1 MHAHA
6 SDLAND
12 SFIRQVLDRQHFEP
26 DGKYH
31 LFGSRGELAERSGH
45 IGLGNIQSHQLGN
58 LMIQQAAIKGNIGY
72 IVRFSDHG
80 HEVHS
85 PFDNHAS
92 HSDSDEA
99 GSPVDGFSLYR
110 IHWDGYEHH
119 PADGY
124 DGPQGGGYPA
134 PKGARDIY
142 SYDIKGVAQNI
153 RLNLT
158 DNRSTGQRLVD
169 RFHNTG
175 SMLTQGV
182 GDGFKRAT
190 RYSPEL
196 DRSGNAA
203 EAFNGTADIVKNI
216 IGAAGEIVG
225 AGDAVQGISE
235 GSNIAVMHGLGLL
248 STENKMAR
256 INDLADMAQLKDY
269 AAAAIRDWAVQNPNA
284 AQGIEAVSN
293 IFTAVIPVKG
303 IGAVRGKYGLGGIT
317 AHPVKRSQMG
327 AIALPKGKSAVS
339 DNFADAAYAK
349 YPSPYHSRNIR
360 SNLEQRYGKENITSS
375 TVPPSNGK
383 NVKLADQRHPKTGVP
398 FDGKGFPNFEK
409 DVKYDTRINTAVPQV
424 NPIDE
429 PVFNPKGSVGSAH
442 SWSITARIQ
451 YAKLPRQGR
460 IRYIPPKNYS
470 PSAPLPK
477 GPNNGYSA
485 GNLSKKVLTLVY
497 INGKLKFGPSS
508 LPSSA
513 LKAPVPIVGKAEA
526 PPGKAVPVGEA
537 RIPSN
542 PKAVK
547 GTTVTLSQEQ
557 RLANGELIPK
567 GSVVTWSDNAVKV
580 VRPDGKK
587 RRFNSRDW
595 EQKAL
600 PKPQLPKDYRDDIN
614 IGGNNPRFNQQ
625 RHEKIESHNPNRI
638 EEIRQR
644 NAVSSAERQAD
655 ALKRMQTSGRTR
667 LPGQPQKG
675 KPGAAREMS
684 SSDNPNQTAEAF
696 ARRYLG
702 RKPTLMERVEGEKLY
717 GGKCVGCWKAQMPDG
732 TFVVYR
738 PAGNASMTKGTT
750 ASVDINNPTLNNLNI
765 NLKGKPTE
773 LKFKFPAR

>member
-1 MHAHA
+1 MGISRKISLILSILAVCLPMHAHA

-12 SFIRQVLDRQHFEP
+12 PFIRQVLDRQHFEP

-158 DNRSTGQRLVD
+158 DNRSTGQRLAD
-169 RFHNTG
+169 RFHNAG
-175 SMLTQGV
+175 AMLTQGV

-293 IFTAVIPVKG
+293 IFMAAIPVKG

-409 DVKYDTRINTAVPQV
+409 YVKYDTKLDIQELSGGGIPKAK
-424 NPIDE
+424 
-429 PVFNPKGSVGSAH
+429 PVFDAKPRWEVDRKLNKLTTREQVEKNVQETRRRSQSSQFKAHAQREWENKTGLDFNHFIGGDINKKGTVTGGH
-442 SWSITARIQ
+442 SLTRGDVRVIQ
-451 YAKLPRQGR
+451 QT
-460 IRYIPPKNYS
+460 
-470 PSAPLPK
+470 SAPDKHGVYQATVEIKKPDGSWEVKTKKGGKVMTKHTMFPK
-477 GPNNGYSA
+477 DWD
-485 GNLSKKVLTLVY
+485 
-497 INGKLKFGPSS
+497 
-508 LPSSA
+508 
-513 LKAPVPIVGKAEA
+513 
-526 PPGKAVPVGEA
+526 EA
-537 RIPSN
+537 RIRAEVTSAWESRIMLKDN
-542 PKAVK
+542 KWQ
-547 GTTVTLSQEQ
+547 GTSKS
-557 RLANGELIPK
+557 GI
-567 GSVVTWSDNAVKV
+567 
-580 VRPDGKK
+580 
-587 RRFNSRDW
+587 
-595 EQKAL
+595 
-600 PKPQLPKDYRDDIN
+600 
-614 IGGNNPRFNQQ
+614 
-625 RHEKIESHNPNRI
+625 KIEGFTEPNR
-638 EEIRQR
+638 
-644 NAVSSAERQAD
+644 
-655 ALKRMQTSGRTR
+655 
-667 LPGQPQKG
+667 
-675 KPGAAREMS
+675 
-684 SSDNPNQTAEAF
+684 TAYPIYE
-696 ARRYLG
+696 
-702 RKPTLMERVEGEKLY
+702 
-717 GGKCVGCWKAQMPDG
+717 
-732 TFVVYR
+732 
-738 PAGNASMTKGTT
+738 
-750 ASVDINNPTLNNLNI
+750 
-765 NLKGKPTE
+765 
-773 LKFKFPAR
+773 

>member
-1 MHAHA
+1 MGISRKISLILSILAVCLPMHAHA

-12 SFIRQVLDRQHFEP
+12 PFIRQVLDRQHFEP

-92 HSDSDEA
+92 HSDSDET

-158 DNRSTGQRLVD
+158 DNRSTGQRLAD
-169 RFHNTG
+169 RFHNAG
-175 SMLTQGV
+175 AMLTQGV

-293 IFTAVIPVKG
+293 IFMAAIPIKG

-409 DVKYDTRINTAVPQV
+409 HVKYDTKLDIQELSGGGIPKAK
-424 NPIDE
+424 
-429 PVFNPKGSVGSAH
+429 PVFDAKPRWEVDRKLNKLTTREQVEKNVQETRRRSQSSQFKAHAQREWENKTGLDFNHFIGGDINKKGTVTGGH
-442 SWSITARIQ
+442 SLTRGDVRVIQ
-451 YAKLPRQGR
+451 QT
-460 IRYIPPKNYS
+460 
-470 PSAPLPK
+470 SAPDKHGVYQATVEIKKPDGSWEVKTKKGGKVMTKHTMFPK
-477 GPNNGYSA
+477 DWD
-485 GNLSKKVLTLVY
+485 
-497 INGKLKFGPSS
+497 
-508 LPSSA
+508 
-513 LKAPVPIVGKAEA
+513 
-526 PPGKAVPVGEA
+526 EA
-537 RIPSN
+537 RIRAEVTSAWESRIMLKDN
-542 PKAVK
+542 KWQ
-547 GTTVTLSQEQ
+547 GTSKS
-557 RLANGELIPK
+557 GI
-567 GSVVTWSDNAVKV
+567 
-580 VRPDGKK
+580 
-587 RRFNSRDW
+587 
-595 EQKAL
+595 
-600 PKPQLPKDYRDDIN
+600 
-614 IGGNNPRFNQQ
+614 
-625 RHEKIESHNPNRI
+625 KIEGFTEPNR
-638 EEIRQR
+638 
-644 NAVSSAERQAD
+644 
-655 ALKRMQTSGRTR
+655 
-667 LPGQPQKG
+667 
-675 KPGAAREMS
+675 
-684 SSDNPNQTAEAF
+684 TAYPIYE
-696 ARRYLG
+696 
-702 RKPTLMERVEGEKLY
+702 
-717 GGKCVGCWKAQMPDG
+717 
-732 TFVVYR
+732 
-738 PAGNASMTKGTT
+738 
-750 ASVDINNPTLNNLNI
+750 
-765 NLKGKPTE
+765 
-773 LKFKFPAR
+773 

>member
-12 SFIRQVLDRQHFEP
+12 PFIRQVLDRQHFEP

-158 DNRSTGQRLVD
+158 DNRSTGQRLAD
-169 RFHNTG
+169 RFHNAG
-175 SMLTQGV
+175 AMLTQGV

-293 IFTAVIPVKG
+293 IFMAAIPIKG

-409 DVKYDTRINTAVPQV
+409 HVKYDTKLDIQELSGGGIPKAK
-424 NPIDE
+424 
-429 PVFNPKGSVGSAH
+429 PVFDAKPRWEVDRKLNKLTTREQVEKNVQETRRRSQSSQFKAHAQREWENKTGLDFNHFIGGDINKKGTVTGGH
-442 SWSITARIQ
+442 SLIRGDVRVIQ
-451 YAKLPRQGR
+451 QT
-460 IRYIPPKNYS
+460 
-470 PSAPLPK
+470 SAPDKHGVYQATVEIKKPDGSWEVKTKKGGKVMTKHTMFPK
-477 GPNNGYSA
+477 DWD
-485 GNLSKKVLTLVY
+485 
-497 INGKLKFGPSS
+497 
-508 LPSSA
+508 
-513 LKAPVPIVGKAEA
+513 
-526 PPGKAVPVGEA
+526 EA
-537 RIPSN
+537 RIRAEVTSAWESRIMLKDN
-542 PKAVK
+542 KWQ
-547 GTTVTLSQEQ
+547 GTSKS
-557 RLANGELIPK
+557 GI
-567 GSVVTWSDNAVKV
+567 
-580 VRPDGKK
+580 
-587 RRFNSRDW
+587 
-595 EQKAL
+595 
-600 PKPQLPKDYRDDIN
+600 
-614 IGGNNPRFNQQ
+614 
-625 RHEKIESHNPNRI
+625 KIEGFTEPNR
-638 EEIRQR
+638 
-644 NAVSSAERQAD
+644 
-655 ALKRMQTSGRTR
+655 
-667 LPGQPQKG
+667 
-675 KPGAAREMS
+675 
-684 SSDNPNQTAEAF
+684 TAYPIYE
-696 ARRYLG
+696 
-702 RKPTLMERVEGEKLY
+702 
-717 GGKCVGCWKAQMPDG
+717 
-732 TFVVYR
+732 
-738 PAGNASMTKGTT
+738 
-750 ASVDINNPTLNNLNI
+750 
-765 NLKGKPTE
+765 
-773 LKFKFPAR
+773 

>member
-1 MHAHA
+1 MGISRKISLILSILAVCLPIHAHA

-45 IGLGNIQSHQLGN
+45 IGLGKIQSHQLGN

-158 DNRSTGQRLVD
+158 DNRSTGQRLAD
-169 RFHNTG
+169 RFHNAG
-175 SMLTQGV
+175 GMLTQGV

-293 IFTAVIPVKG
+293 IFTAVIPIKG

-339 DNFADAAYAK
+339 NNFADAAYAK

-409 DVKYDTRINTAVPQV
+409 HVKYDTKLDIQELSGGGIPKAK
-424 NPIDE
+424 
-429 PVFNPKGSVGSAH
+429 PVFDAKPRWEVDRKLNKLTTREQVEKNVQETRRRSQSSQFKAHAQREWENKTGLDFNHFIGGDINKKGTVTGGH
-442 SWSITARIQ
+442 SLTRGDVRVIQ
-451 YAKLPRQGR
+451 QT
-460 IRYIPPKNYS
+460 
-470 PSAPLPK
+470 SAPDKHGVYQATVEIKKPDGSWEVKTKKGGKVMTKHTMFPK
-477 GPNNGYSA
+477 DWD
-485 GNLSKKVLTLVY
+485 
-497 INGKLKFGPSS
+497 
-508 LPSSA
+508 
-513 LKAPVPIVGKAEA
+513 
-526 PPGKAVPVGEA
+526 EA
-537 RIPSN
+537 RIRAEVTSAWESRIMLKDN
-542 PKAVK
+542 KWQ
-547 GTTVTLSQEQ
+547 GTSKS
-557 RLANGELIPK
+557 GI
-567 GSVVTWSDNAVKV
+567 
-580 VRPDGKK
+580 
-587 RRFNSRDW
+587 
-595 EQKAL
+595 
-600 PKPQLPKDYRDDIN
+600 
-614 IGGNNPRFNQQ
+614 
-625 RHEKIESHNPNRI
+625 KIEGFTEPNR
-638 EEIRQR
+638 
-644 NAVSSAERQAD
+644 
-655 ALKRMQTSGRTR
+655 
-667 LPGQPQKG
+667 
-675 KPGAAREMS
+675 
-684 SSDNPNQTAEAF
+684 TAYPIYE
-696 ARRYLG
+696 
-702 RKPTLMERVEGEKLY
+702 
-717 GGKCVGCWKAQMPDG
+717 
-732 TFVVYR
+732 
-738 PAGNASMTKGTT
+738 
-750 ASVDINNPTLNNLNI
+750 
-765 NLKGKPTE
+765 
-773 LKFKFPAR
+773 

>member
-1 MHAHA
+1 MGISRKISLILSILAVCLPMHAHA

-12 SFIRQVLDRQHFEP
+12 PFIRQVLDRQHFEP

-158 DNRSTGQRLVD
+158 DNRSTGQRLAD
-169 RFHNTG
+169 RFHNAG
-175 SMLTQGV
+175 AMLTQGV

-293 IFTAVIPVKG
+293 IFMAAIPIKG

-317 AHPVKRSQMG
+317 AHPIKRSQMG

-409 DVKYDTRINTAVPQV
+409 HVKYDTKLDIQELSGGGIPKAK
-424 NPIDE
+424 
-429 PVFNPKGSVGSAH
+429 PVFDAKPRWEVDRKLNKLTTREQVEKNVQETRRRSQSSQFKAYAQREWENKTGLDFNHFIGGDINKKGTVTGGH
-442 SWSITARIQ
+442 SLTRGDVRVIQ
-451 YAKLPRQGR
+451 QT
-460 IRYIPPKNYS
+460 
-470 PSAPLPK
+470 SAPDKHGVYQATVEIKKPDGSWEMKKGRGGKPMTNHSMFPK
-477 GPNNGYSA
+477 DWD
-485 GNLSKKVLTLVY
+485 
-497 INGKLKFGPSS
+497 
-508 LPSSA
+508 
-513 LKAPVPIVGKAEA
+513 
-526 PPGKAVPVGEA
+526 EA
-537 RIPSN
+537 RIRAEVTSAWE
-542 PKAVK
+542 KRK
-547 GTTVTLSQEQ
+547 ELEGQKWRGTSKSGVE
-557 RLANGELIPK
+557 
-567 GSVVTWSDNAVKV
+567 
-580 VRPDGKK
+580 
-587 RRFNSRDW
+587 
-595 EQKAL
+595 
-600 PKPQLPKDYRDDIN
+600 
-614 IGGNNPRFNQQ
+614 
-625 RHEKIESHNPNRI
+625 IEGFTEPNR
-638 EEIRQR
+638 
-644 NAVSSAERQAD
+644 
-655 ALKRMQTSGRTR
+655 
-667 LPGQPQKG
+667 
-675 KPGAAREMS
+675 
-684 SSDNPNQTAEAF
+684 TA
-696 ARRYLG
+696 Y
-702 RKPTLMERVEGEKLY
+702 PLY
-717 GGKCVGCWKAQMPDG
+717 NSK
-732 TFVVYR
+732 
-738 PAGNASMTKGTT
+738 
-750 ASVDINNPTLNNLNI
+750 
-765 NLKGKPTE
+765 
-773 LKFKFPAR
+773 

>member
-1 MHAHA
+1 MGISRKISLILSILAVCLPMHAHA

-12 SFIRQVLDRQHFEP
+12 PFIRQVLDRQHFEP

-158 DNRSTGQRLVD
+158 DNRSTGQRLAD
-169 RFHNTG
+169 CFHNAG
-175 SMLTQGV
+175 AMLTQGV

-293 IFTAVIPVKG
+293 IFMAAIPIKG

-409 DVKYDTRINTAVPQV
+409 HVKYDTKLDIQELSGGGIPKAK
-424 NPIDE
+424 
-429 PVFNPKGSVGSAH
+429 PVFDAKPRWEVDRKLNKLTTREQVEKNVQETRRRSQSSQFKAHAQREWENKTGLDFNHFIGGDINKKGTVTGGH
-442 SWSITARIQ
+442 SLTRGDVRVIQ
-451 YAKLPRQGR
+451 QT
-460 IRYIPPKNYS
+460 
-470 PSAPLPK
+470 SAPDKHGVYQATVEIKKPDGSWEMKKGRGGKPMTNHSMFPK
-477 GPNNGYSA
+477 DWD
-485 GNLSKKVLTLVY
+485 
-497 INGKLKFGPSS
+497 
-508 LPSSA
+508 
-513 LKAPVPIVGKAEA
+513 
-526 PPGKAVPVGEA
+526 EA
-537 RIPSN
+537 RIRAEVTSAWE
-542 PKAVK
+542 KRK
-547 GTTVTLSQEQ
+547 ELEGQKWRGTSKSGVE
-557 RLANGELIPK
+557 
-567 GSVVTWSDNAVKV
+567 
-580 VRPDGKK
+580 
-587 RRFNSRDW
+587 
-595 EQKAL
+595 
-600 PKPQLPKDYRDDIN
+600 
-614 IGGNNPRFNQQ
+614 
-625 RHEKIESHNPNRI
+625 IEGFTEPNR
-638 EEIRQR
+638 
-644 NAVSSAERQAD
+644 
-655 ALKRMQTSGRTR
+655 
-667 LPGQPQKG
+667 
-675 KPGAAREMS
+675 
-684 SSDNPNQTAEAF
+684 TA
-696 ARRYLG
+696 Y
-702 RKPTLMERVEGEKLY
+702 PLY
-717 GGKCVGCWKAQMPDG
+717 NSK
-732 TFVVYR
+732 
-738 PAGNASMTKGTT
+738 
-750 ASVDINNPTLNNLNI
+750 
-765 NLKGKPTE
+765 
-773 LKFKFPAR
+773 

>member
-1 MHAHA
+1 MGISGKISLILSILAVCLPMHAHA

-12 SFIRQVLDRQHFEP
+12 PFIRQVLDRQHFEP

-158 DNRSTGQRLVD
+158 DNRSTGQRLAD
-169 RFHNTG
+169 RFHNAG
-175 SMLTQGV
+175 AMLTQGV

-293 IFTAVIPVKG
+293 IFMAAIPIKG

-409 DVKYDTRINTAVPQV
+409 HVKYDTKLDIQELSGGGIPKAK
-424 NPIDE
+424 
-429 PVFNPKGSVGSAH
+429 PVFDAKPRWEVDRKLNKLTTREQVEKNVQETRRRSQSSQFKAHAQREWENKTGLDFNHFIGGDINKKGTVTGGH
-442 SWSITARIQ
+442 SLTRGDVRVIQ
-451 YAKLPRQGR
+451 QT
-460 IRYIPPKNYS
+460 
-470 PSAPLPK
+470 SAPDKHGVYQATVEIKKPDGSWEVKTKKGGKVMTKHTMFPK
-477 GPNNGYSA
+477 DWD
-485 GNLSKKVLTLVY
+485 
-497 INGKLKFGPSS
+497 
-508 LPSSA
+508 
-513 LKAPVPIVGKAEA
+513 
-526 PPGKAVPVGEA
+526 EA
-537 RIPSN
+537 RIRAEVTSAWESRIMLKDN
-542 PKAVK
+542 KWQ
-547 GTTVTLSQEQ
+547 GTSKS
-557 RLANGELIPK
+557 GI
-567 GSVVTWSDNAVKV
+567 
-580 VRPDGKK
+580 
-587 RRFNSRDW
+587 
-595 EQKAL
+595 
-600 PKPQLPKDYRDDIN
+600 
-614 IGGNNPRFNQQ
+614 
-625 RHEKIESHNPNRI
+625 KIEGFTEPNR
-638 EEIRQR
+638 
-644 NAVSSAERQAD
+644 
-655 ALKRMQTSGRTR
+655 
-667 LPGQPQKG
+667 
-675 KPGAAREMS
+675 
-684 SSDNPNQTAEAF
+684 TAYPIYE
-696 ARRYLG
+696 
-702 RKPTLMERVEGEKLY
+702 
-717 GGKCVGCWKAQMPDG
+717 
-732 TFVVYR
+732 
-738 PAGNASMTKGTT
+738 
-750 ASVDINNPTLNNLNI
+750 
-765 NLKGKPTE
+765 
-773 LKFKFPAR
+773 

>member
-12 SFIRQVLDRQHFEP
+12 PFIRQVLDRQHFEP

-158 DNRSTGQRLVD
+158 DNRSTGQRLAD
-169 RFHNTG
+169 RFHNAG
-175 SMLTQGV
+175 AMLTQGV

-269 AAAAIRDWAVQNPNA
+269 ATAAIRDWAVQNPNA

-293 IFTAVIPVKG
+293 IFMAAIPIKG

-409 DVKYDTRINTAVPQV
+409 HVKYDTKLDIQELSGGGIPKAK
-424 NPIDE
+424 
-429 PVFNPKGSVGSAH
+429 PVFDAKPRWEVDRKLNKLTTREQVEKNVQETRRRSQSSQFKAHAQREWENKTGLDFNHFIGGDINKKGTVTGGH
-442 SWSITARIQ
+442 SLTRGDVRVIQ
-451 YAKLPRQGR
+451 QT
-460 IRYIPPKNYS
+460 
-470 PSAPLPK
+470 SAPDKHGVYQATVEIKKPDGSWEVKTKKGGKVMTKHTMFPK
-477 GPNNGYSA
+477 DWD
-485 GNLSKKVLTLVY
+485 
-497 INGKLKFGPSS
+497 
-508 LPSSA
+508 
-513 LKAPVPIVGKAEA
+513 
-526 PPGKAVPVGEA
+526 EA
-537 RIPSN
+537 RIRAEVTSAWESRIMLKDN
-542 PKAVK
+542 KWQ
-547 GTTVTLSQEQ
+547 GTSKS
-557 RLANGELIPK
+557 GI
-567 GSVVTWSDNAVKV
+567 
-580 VRPDGKK
+580 
-587 RRFNSRDW
+587 
-595 EQKAL
+595 
-600 PKPQLPKDYRDDIN
+600 
-614 IGGNNPRFNQQ
+614 
-625 RHEKIESHNPNRI
+625 KIEGFTEPNR
-638 EEIRQR
+638 
-644 NAVSSAERQAD
+644 
-655 ALKRMQTSGRTR
+655 
-667 LPGQPQKG
+667 
-675 KPGAAREMS
+675 
-684 SSDNPNQTAEAF
+684 TAYPIYE
-696 ARRYLG
+696 
-702 RKPTLMERVEGEKLY
+702 
-717 GGKCVGCWKAQMPDG
+717 
-732 TFVVYR
+732 
-738 PAGNASMTKGTT
+738 
-750 ASVDINNPTLNNLNI
+750 
-765 NLKGKPTE
+765 
-773 LKFKFPAR
+773 

>member
-1 MHAHA
+1 MGISRKISLILSILAVCLPMHAHA

-12 SFIRQVLDRQHFEP
+12 PFIRQVLDRQHFEP

-158 DNRSTGQRLVD
+158 DNRSTGQRLAD
-169 RFHNTG
+169 RFHNAG
-175 SMLTQGV
+175 AMLTQGV

-409 DVKYDTRINTAVPQV
+409 HVKYDTKLDIQELSGGGIPKAK
-424 NPIDE
+424 
-429 PVFNPKGSVGSAH
+429 PVFDAKPRWEVDRKLNKLTTREQVEKNVQETRRRSQSSQFKAHTQREWENKTGLDFNHFIGGDINKKGTVTGGHSLTRGDVRVIQQTSASDKHGVYQATVEIKKPDGSWEMKKGRGGKPMTNHSMFPKD
-442 SWSITARIQ
+442 WD
-451 YAKLPRQGR
+451 
-460 IRYIPPKNYS
+460 
-470 PSAPLPK
+470 
-477 GPNNGYSA
+477 
-485 GNLSKKVLTLVY
+485 
-497 INGKLKFGPSS
+497 
-508 LPSSA
+508 
-513 LKAPVPIVGKAEA
+513 
-526 PPGKAVPVGEA
+526 EA
-537 RIPSN
+537 RIRAEVTSAWE
-542 PKAVK
+542 KRK
-547 GTTVTLSQEQ
+547 ELEGQKWRGTSKSGVE
-557 RLANGELIPK
+557 
-567 GSVVTWSDNAVKV
+567 
-580 VRPDGKK
+580 
-587 RRFNSRDW
+587 
-595 EQKAL
+595 
-600 PKPQLPKDYRDDIN
+600 
-614 IGGNNPRFNQQ
+614 
-625 RHEKIESHNPNRI
+625 IEGFTEPNR
-638 EEIRQR
+638 
-644 NAVSSAERQAD
+644 
-655 ALKRMQTSGRTR
+655 
-667 LPGQPQKG
+667 
-675 KPGAAREMS
+675 
-684 SSDNPNQTAEAF
+684 TA
-696 ARRYLG
+696 Y
-702 RKPTLMERVEGEKLY
+702 PLY
-717 GGKCVGCWKAQMPDG
+717 NSK
-732 TFVVYR
+732 
-738 PAGNASMTKGTT
+738 
-750 ASVDINNPTLNNLNI
+750 
-765 NLKGKPTE
+765 
-773 LKFKFPAR
+773 

>member
-45 IGLGNIQSHQLGN
+45 IGLGKIQSHQLGN

-158 DNRSTGQRLVD
+158 DNRSTGQRLAD
-169 RFHNTG
+169 RFHNAG

-269 AAAAIRDWAVQNPNA
+269 AAAAIRDWAVQNPN
-284 AQGIEAVSN
+284 
-293 IFTAVIPVKG
+293 
-303 IGAVRGKYGLGGIT
+303 
-317 AHPVKRSQMG
+317 
-327 AIALPKGKSAVS
+327 
-339 DNFADAAYAK
+339 
-349 YPSPYHSRNIR
+349 
-360 SNLEQRYGKENITSS
+360 
-375 TVPPSNGK
+375 VP
-383 NVKLADQRHPKTGVP
+383 H
-398 FDGKGFPNFEK
+398 
-409 DVKYDTRINTAVPQV
+409 
-424 NPIDE
+424 
-429 PVFNPKGSVGSAH
+429 
-442 SWSITARIQ
+442 
-451 YAKLPRQGR
+451 
-460 IRYIPPKNYS
+460 
-470 PSAPLPK
+470 
-477 GPNNGYSA
+477 
-485 GNLSKKVLTLVY
+485 
-497 INGKLKFGPSS
+497 
-508 LPSSA
+508 
-513 LKAPVPIVGKAEA
+513 KA
-526 PPGKAVPVGEA
+526 
-537 RIPSN
+537 
-542 PKAVK
+542 
-547 GTTVTLSQEQ
+547 
-557 RLANGELIPK
+557 
-567 GSVVTWSDNAVKV
+567 
-580 VRPDGKK
+580 
-587 RRFNSRDW
+587 
-595 EQKAL
+595 
-600 PKPQLPKDYRDDIN
+600 
-614 IGGNNPRFNQQ
+614 
-625 RHEKIESHNPNRI
+625 
-638 EEIRQR
+638 
-644 NAVSSAERQAD
+644 
-655 ALKRMQTSGRTR
+655 
-667 LPGQPQKG
+667 
-675 KPGAAREMS
+675 
-684 SSDNPNQTAEAF
+684 
-696 ARRYLG
+696 
-702 RKPTLMERVEGEKLY
+702 
-717 GGKCVGCWKAQMPDG
+717 
-732 TFVVYR
+732 
-738 PAGNASMTKGTT
+738 
-750 ASVDINNPTLNNLNI
+750 
-765 NLKGKPTE
+765 
-773 LKFKFPAR
+773 

>member
-45 IGLGNIQSHQLGN
+45 IGLGKIQSHQLGN

-158 DNRSTGQRLVD
+158 DNRSTGQRLAD
-169 RFHNTG
+169 RFHNAG

-409 DVKYDTRINTAVPQV
+409 HVKYDTKLDIQELSGGGIPKAK
-424 NPIDE
+424 
-429 PVFNPKGSVGSAH
+429 PVFDAKPRWEVDRKLNKLTTREQVEKNVQETRRRSQSSQFKAHTQREWENKTGLDFNHFIGGDINKKGTVTGGH
-442 SWSITARIQ
+442 SLTRGDVRVIQ
-451 YAKLPRQGR
+451 QT
-460 IRYIPPKNYS
+460 
-470 PSAPLPK
+470 SAPDKHGVYQATVEIKKPDGSWEMKKGRGGKPMTNHSMFPK
-477 GPNNGYSA
+477 DWD
-485 GNLSKKVLTLVY
+485 
-497 INGKLKFGPSS
+497 
-508 LPSSA
+508 
-513 LKAPVPIVGKAEA
+513 
-526 PPGKAVPVGEA
+526 EA
-537 RIPSN
+537 RIRAEVTSAWE
-542 PKAVK
+542 KRK
-547 GTTVTLSQEQ
+547 ELEGQKWRGTSKSGVE
-557 RLANGELIPK
+557 
-567 GSVVTWSDNAVKV
+567 
-580 VRPDGKK
+580 
-587 RRFNSRDW
+587 
-595 EQKAL
+595 
-600 PKPQLPKDYRDDIN
+600 
-614 IGGNNPRFNQQ
+614 
-625 RHEKIESHNPNRI
+625 IEGFTEPNR
-638 EEIRQR
+638 
-644 NAVSSAERQAD
+644 
-655 ALKRMQTSGRTR
+655 
-667 LPGQPQKG
+667 
-675 KPGAAREMS
+675 
-684 SSDNPNQTAEAF
+684 TA
-696 ARRYLG
+696 Y
-702 RKPTLMERVEGEKLY
+702 PLY
-717 GGKCVGCWKAQMPDG
+717 NSK
-732 TFVVYR
+732 
-738 PAGNASMTKGTT
+738 
-750 ASVDINNPTLNNLNI
+750 
-765 NLKGKPTE
+765 
-773 LKFKFPAR
+773 

>member
-1 MHAHA
+1 MGISRKISLILSILAVCLPMHAHA

-45 IGLGNIQSHQLGN
+45 IGLGKIQSHQLGN

-158 DNRSTGQRLVD
+158 DNRSTGQRLAD
-169 RFHNTG
+169 RFHNAG

-293 IFTAVIPVKG
+293 IFMAAIPIKG

-409 DVKYDTRINTAVPQV
+409 HVKYDTKLDIQELSGGGIPKAK
-424 NPIDE
+424 
-429 PVFNPKGSVGSAH
+429 PVFDAKPRWEVDRKLNKLTTREQVEKNVQETRRRSQSSQFKAHAQREWENKTGLDFNHFIGGDINKKGTVTGGH
-442 SWSITARIQ
+442 SLTRGDVRVIQ
-451 YAKLPRQGR
+451 QT
-460 IRYIPPKNYS
+460 
-470 PSAPLPK
+470 SAPDKHGVYQATVEIKKPDGSWEMKKGRGGKPMTNHSMFPK
-477 GPNNGYSA
+477 DWD
-485 GNLSKKVLTLVY
+485 
-497 INGKLKFGPSS
+497 
-508 LPSSA
+508 
-513 LKAPVPIVGKAEA
+513 
-526 PPGKAVPVGEA
+526 EA
-537 RIPSN
+537 RIRAEVTSAWE
-542 PKAVK
+542 KRK
-547 GTTVTLSQEQ
+547 ELEGQKWRGTSKSGVE
-557 RLANGELIPK
+557 
-567 GSVVTWSDNAVKV
+567 
-580 VRPDGKK
+580 
-587 RRFNSRDW
+587 
-595 EQKAL
+595 
-600 PKPQLPKDYRDDIN
+600 
-614 IGGNNPRFNQQ
+614 
-625 RHEKIESHNPNRI
+625 IEGFTEPNR
-638 EEIRQR
+638 
-644 NAVSSAERQAD
+644 
-655 ALKRMQTSGRTR
+655 
-667 LPGQPQKG
+667 
-675 KPGAAREMS
+675 
-684 SSDNPNQTAEAF
+684 TA
-696 ARRYLG
+696 Y
-702 RKPTLMERVEGEKLY
+702 PLY
-717 GGKCVGCWKAQMPDG
+717 NSK
-732 TFVVYR
+732 
-738 PAGNASMTKGTT
+738 
-750 ASVDINNPTLNNLNI
+750 
-765 NLKGKPTE
+765 
-773 LKFKFPAR
+773 

>member
-12 SFIRQVLDRQHFEP
+12 PFIRQVLDRQHFEP

-119 PADGY
+119 PAAGY

-158 DNRSTGQRLVD
+158 DNRSTGQRLAD
-169 RFHNTG
+169 RFHNAG
-175 SMLTQGV
+175 AMLTQGV

-317 AHPVKRSQMG
+317 AHPIKRSQMG

-409 DVKYDTRINTAVPQV
+409 HVKYDTKLDIQELSGGGIPKAK
-424 NPIDE
+424 
-429 PVFNPKGSVGSAH
+429 PVFDAKPRWEVDRKLNKLTTREQVEKNVQETRRRSQSSQFKAHAQREWENKTGLDFNHFIGGDINKKGTVTGGH
-442 SWSITARIQ
+442 SLTRGDVRVIQ
-451 YAKLPRQGR
+451 QT
-460 IRYIPPKNYS
+460 
-470 PSAPLPK
+470 SAPDKHGVYQATVEIKKPDGSWEVKTKKGGKVMTKHTMFPK
-477 GPNNGYSA
+477 DWD
-485 GNLSKKVLTLVY
+485 
-497 INGKLKFGPSS
+497 
-508 LPSSA
+508 
-513 LKAPVPIVGKAEA
+513 
-526 PPGKAVPVGEA
+526 EA
-537 RIPSN
+537 RIRAEVTSAWESRIMLKDN
-542 PKAVK
+542 KWQ
-547 GTTVTLSQEQ
+547 GTSKS
-557 RLANGELIPK
+557 GI
-567 GSVVTWSDNAVKV
+567 
-580 VRPDGKK
+580 
-587 RRFNSRDW
+587 
-595 EQKAL
+595 
-600 PKPQLPKDYRDDIN
+600 
-614 IGGNNPRFNQQ
+614 
-625 RHEKIESHNPNRI
+625 KIEGFTEPNR
-638 EEIRQR
+638 
-644 NAVSSAERQAD
+644 
-655 ALKRMQTSGRTR
+655 
-667 LPGQPQKG
+667 
-675 KPGAAREMS
+675 
-684 SSDNPNQTAEAF
+684 TAYPIYE
-696 ARRYLG
+696 
-702 RKPTLMERVEGEKLY
+702 
-717 GGKCVGCWKAQMPDG
+717 
-732 TFVVYR
+732 
-738 PAGNASMTKGTT
+738 
-750 ASVDINNPTLNNLNI
+750 
-765 NLKGKPTE
+765 
-773 LKFKFPAR
+773 

>member
-1 MHAHA
+1 MGISRKISLILSILAVCLPMHAHA

-12 SFIRQVLDRQHFEP
+12 PFIRQVLDRQHFEP

-158 DNRSTGQRLVD
+158 DNRSTGQRLAD
-169 RFHNTG
+169 RFHNADA
-175 SMLTQGV
+175 MLTQGV

-293 IFTAVIPVKG
+293 IFMAAIPIKG

-409 DVKYDTRINTAVPQV
+409 HVKYDTKLDIQELSGGGIPKAK
-424 NPIDE
+424 
-429 PVFNPKGSVGSAH
+429 PVFDAKPRWEVDRKLNKLTTREQVEKNVQETRRRSQSSQFKAHAQREWENKTGLDFNHFIGGDINKKGTVTGGH
-442 SWSITARIQ
+442 SLTRGDVRVIQ
-451 YAKLPRQGR
+451 QT
-460 IRYIPPKNYS
+460 
-470 PSAPLPK
+470 SAPDKHGVYQATVEIKKPDGSWEVKTKKGGKVMTKHTMFPK
-477 GPNNGYSA
+477 DWD
-485 GNLSKKVLTLVY
+485 
-497 INGKLKFGPSS
+497 
-508 LPSSA
+508 
-513 LKAPVPIVGKAEA
+513 
-526 PPGKAVPVGEA
+526 EA
-537 RIPSN
+537 RIRAEVTSAWESRIMLKDN
-542 PKAVK
+542 KWQ
-547 GTTVTLSQEQ
+547 GTSKS
-557 RLANGELIPK
+557 GI
-567 GSVVTWSDNAVKV
+567 
-580 VRPDGKK
+580 
-587 RRFNSRDW
+587 
-595 EQKAL
+595 
-600 PKPQLPKDYRDDIN
+600 
-614 IGGNNPRFNQQ
+614 
-625 RHEKIESHNPNRI
+625 KIEGFTEPNR
-638 EEIRQR
+638 
-644 NAVSSAERQAD
+644 
-655 ALKRMQTSGRTR
+655 
-667 LPGQPQKG
+667 
-675 KPGAAREMS
+675 
-684 SSDNPNQTAEAF
+684 TAYPIYE
-696 ARRYLG
+696 
-702 RKPTLMERVEGEKLY
+702 
-717 GGKCVGCWKAQMPDG
+717 
-732 TFVVYR
+732 
-738 PAGNASMTKGTT
+738 
-750 ASVDINNPTLNNLNI
+750 
-765 NLKGKPTE
+765 
-773 LKFKFPAR
+773 

>member
-1 MHAHA
+1 
-6 SDLAND
+6 
-12 SFIRQVLDRQHFEP
+12 
-26 DGKYH
+26 
-31 LFGSRGELAERSGH
+31 
-45 IGLGNIQSHQLGN
+45 
-58 LMIQQAAIKGNIGY
+58 GNIGY

-158 DNRSTGQRLVD
+158 DNRSTGQRLAD
-169 RFHNTG
+169 RFHNAG
-175 SMLTQGV
+175 AMLTQGV

-293 IFTAVIPVKG
+293 IFMAAIPIKG

-409 DVKYDTRINTAVPQV
+409 HVKYDTKLDIQELSGGGIPKAK
-424 NPIDE
+424 
-429 PVFNPKGSVGSAH
+429 PVFDAKPRWEVDRKLNKLTTREQVEKNVQETRRRSQSSQFKAHAQREWENKTGLDFNHFIGGDINKKGTVTGGH
-442 SWSITARIQ
+442 SLTRGDVRVIQ
-451 YAKLPRQGR
+451 QT
-460 IRYIPPKNYS
+460 
-470 PSAPLPK
+470 SAPDKHGVYQATVEIKKPDGSWEVKTKKGGKVMTKHTMFPK
-477 GPNNGYSA
+477 DWD
-485 GNLSKKVLTLVY
+485 
-497 INGKLKFGPSS
+497 
-508 LPSSA
+508 
-513 LKAPVPIVGKAEA
+513 
-526 PPGKAVPVGEA
+526 EA
-537 RIPSN
+537 RIRAEVTSAWESRIMLKDN
-542 PKAVK
+542 KWQ
-547 GTTVTLSQEQ
+547 GTSKS
-557 RLANGELIPK
+557 GI
-567 GSVVTWSDNAVKV
+567 
-580 VRPDGKK
+580 
-587 RRFNSRDW
+587 
-595 EQKAL
+595 
-600 PKPQLPKDYRDDIN
+600 
-614 IGGNNPRFNQQ
+614 
-625 RHEKIESHNPNRI
+625 KIEGFTEPNR
-638 EEIRQR
+638 
-644 NAVSSAERQAD
+644 
-655 ALKRMQTSGRTR
+655 
-667 LPGQPQKG
+667 
-675 KPGAAREMS
+675 
-684 SSDNPNQTAEAF
+684 TAYPIYE
-696 ARRYLG
+696 
-702 RKPTLMERVEGEKLY
+702 
-717 GGKCVGCWKAQMPDG
+717 
-732 TFVVYR
+732 
-738 PAGNASMTKGTT
+738 
-750 ASVDINNPTLNNLNI
+750 
-765 NLKGKPTE
+765 
-773 LKFKFPAR
+773 

>member
-1 MHAHA
+1 MGISRKISLILSILAVCLPMHAHA

-12 SFIRQVLDRQHFEP
+12 PFIRQVLDRQHFEP

-158 DNRSTGQRLVD
+158 DNRSTGQRLAD
-169 RFHNTG
+169 RFHNAG
-175 SMLTQGV
+175 AMLTQGV

-248 STENKMAR
+248 STENKMER

-409 DVKYDTRINTAVPQV
+409 HVKYDTKLDIQELSGGGIPKAK
-424 NPIDE
+424 
-429 PVFNPKGSVGSAH
+429 PVFDAKPRWEVDRKLNKLTTREQVEKNVQETRRRSQSSQFKAHAQREWENKTGLDFNHFIGGDINKKGTVTGGH
-442 SWSITARIQ
+442 SLTRGDVRVIQ
-451 YAKLPRQGR
+451 QT
-460 IRYIPPKNYS
+460 
-470 PSAPLPK
+470 SAPDKHGVYQATVEIKKPDGSWEVKTKKGRKVMTKHTMFPK
-477 GPNNGYSA
+477 DWD
-485 GNLSKKVLTLVY
+485 
-497 INGKLKFGPSS
+497 
-508 LPSSA
+508 
-513 LKAPVPIVGKAEA
+513 
-526 PPGKAVPVGEA
+526 EA
-537 RIPSN
+537 RIRAEVTSAWESRIMLKDN
-542 PKAVK
+542 KWQ
-547 GTTVTLSQEQ
+547 GTSKS
-557 RLANGELIPK
+557 GI
-567 GSVVTWSDNAVKV
+567 
-580 VRPDGKK
+580 
-587 RRFNSRDW
+587 
-595 EQKAL
+595 
-600 PKPQLPKDYRDDIN
+600 
-614 IGGNNPRFNQQ
+614 
-625 RHEKIESHNPNRI
+625 KIEGFTEPNR
-638 EEIRQR
+638 
-644 NAVSSAERQAD
+644 
-655 ALKRMQTSGRTR
+655 
-667 LPGQPQKG
+667 
-675 KPGAAREMS
+675 
-684 SSDNPNQTAEAF
+684 TAYPIYE
-696 ARRYLG
+696 
-702 RKPTLMERVEGEKLY
+702 
-717 GGKCVGCWKAQMPDG
+717 
-732 TFVVYR
+732 
-738 PAGNASMTKGTT
+738 
-750 ASVDINNPTLNNLNI
+750 
-765 NLKGKPTE
+765 
-773 LKFKFPAR
+773 

>member
-12 SFIRQVLDRQHFEP
+12 PFIRQVLDRQHFEP

-58 LMIQQAAIKGNIGY
+58 LMIQQAAIKGKIGY

-158 DNRSTGQRLVD
+158 DNRSTGQRLAD
-169 RFHNTG
+169 RFHNAG
-175 SMLTQGV
+175 AMLTQGV

-293 IFTAVIPVKG
+293 IFMAAIPVKG

-409 DVKYDTRINTAVPQV
+409 HVKYDTKLDIQELSGGGIPKAK
-424 NPIDE
+424 
-429 PVFNPKGSVGSAH
+429 PVFDAKPRWEVDRKLNKLTTREQVEKNVQETRRRSQSSQFKAHAQREWENKTGLDFNHFIGGDINKKGTVTGGH
-442 SWSITARIQ
+442 SLTRGDVRVIQ
-451 YAKLPRQGR
+451 QT
-460 IRYIPPKNYS
+460 
-470 PSAPLPK
+470 SAPDKHGVYQATVEIKKPDGSWEMKKGRGGKPMTNHSMFPK
-477 GPNNGYSA
+477 DWD
-485 GNLSKKVLTLVY
+485 
-497 INGKLKFGPSS
+497 
-508 LPSSA
+508 
-513 LKAPVPIVGKAEA
+513 
-526 PPGKAVPVGEA
+526 EA
-537 RIPSN
+537 RIRAEVTSAWE
-542 PKAVK
+542 KRK
-547 GTTVTLSQEQ
+547 ELEGQKWRGTSKSGVE
-557 RLANGELIPK
+557 
-567 GSVVTWSDNAVKV
+567 
-580 VRPDGKK
+580 
-587 RRFNSRDW
+587 
-595 EQKAL
+595 
-600 PKPQLPKDYRDDIN
+600 
-614 IGGNNPRFNQQ
+614 
-625 RHEKIESHNPNRI
+625 IEGFTEPNR
-638 EEIRQR
+638 
-644 NAVSSAERQAD
+644 
-655 ALKRMQTSGRTR
+655 
-667 LPGQPQKG
+667 
-675 KPGAAREMS
+675 
-684 SSDNPNQTAEAF
+684 TA
-696 ARRYLG
+696 Y
-702 RKPTLMERVEGEKLY
+702 PLY
-717 GGKCVGCWKAQMPDG
+717 NSK
-732 TFVVYR
+732 
-738 PAGNASMTKGTT
+738 
-750 ASVDINNPTLNNLNI
+750 
-765 NLKGKPTE
+765 
-773 LKFKFPAR
+773 

>member
-1 MHAHA
+1 MGISRKISLILSILAVCLPMHAHA

-12 SFIRQVLDRQHFEP
+12 PFIRQVLDRQHFEP

-158 DNRSTGQRLVD
+158 DNRSTGQRLAD
-169 RFHNTG
+169 RFHNAG
-175 SMLTQGV
+175 AMLTQGV

-293 IFTAVIPVKG
+293 IFMAAIPIKG

-409 DVKYDTRINTAVPQV
+409 HVKYDTKLDIQELSGGGIPKAK
-424 NPIDE
+424 
-429 PVFNPKGSVGSAH
+429 PVFDAKPRWEVDRKLNKLTTREQVEKNVQETRRRSQSSQFKAHAQREWENKTGLDFNHFIGGDINKKGTVTGGYSLTRGDV
-442 SWSITARIQ
+442 RVIQ
-451 YAKLPRQGR
+451 QT
-460 IRYIPPKNYS
+460 
-470 PSAPLPK
+470 SAPDKHGVYQATVEIKKPDGSWEVKTKKGGKVMTKHTMFPK
-477 GPNNGYSA
+477 DWD
-485 GNLSKKVLTLVY
+485 
-497 INGKLKFGPSS
+497 
-508 LPSSA
+508 
-513 LKAPVPIVGKAEA
+513 
-526 PPGKAVPVGEA
+526 EA
-537 RIPSN
+537 RIRAEVTSAWESRIMLKDN
-542 PKAVK
+542 KWQ
-547 GTTVTLSQEQ
+547 GTSKS
-557 RLANGELIPK
+557 GI
-567 GSVVTWSDNAVKV
+567 
-580 VRPDGKK
+580 
-587 RRFNSRDW
+587 
-595 EQKAL
+595 
-600 PKPQLPKDYRDDIN
+600 
-614 IGGNNPRFNQQ
+614 
-625 RHEKIESHNPNRI
+625 KIEGFTEPNR
-638 EEIRQR
+638 
-644 NAVSSAERQAD
+644 
-655 ALKRMQTSGRTR
+655 
-667 LPGQPQKG
+667 
-675 KPGAAREMS
+675 
-684 SSDNPNQTAEAF
+684 TAYPIYE
-696 ARRYLG
+696 
-702 RKPTLMERVEGEKLY
+702 
-717 GGKCVGCWKAQMPDG
+717 
-732 TFVVYR
+732 
-738 PAGNASMTKGTT
+738 
-750 ASVDINNPTLNNLNI
+750 
-765 NLKGKPTE
+765 
-773 LKFKFPAR
+773 

>member
-1 MHAHA
+1 MGISRKISLILSILAVCLPMHAHA

-158 DNRSTGQRLVD
+158 DNRSTGQRLAD
-169 RFHNTG
+169 RFHNAG
-175 SMLTQGV
+175 AMLTQGV

-293 IFTAVIPVKG
+293 IFMAAIPIKG

-317 AHPVKRSQMG
+317 AHPIKRSQMG

-409 DVKYDTRINTAVPQV
+409 HVKYDTKLDIQELSGGGIPKAK
-424 NPIDE
+424 
-429 PVFNPKGSVGSAH
+429 PVFDAKPRWEVDRKLNKLTTREQVEKNVQETRRRSQSSQFKAHAQREWENKTGLDFNHFIGGDINKKGTVTGGH
-442 SWSITARIQ
+442 SLTRGDVRVIQ
-451 YAKLPRQGR
+451 QT
-460 IRYIPPKNYS
+460 
-470 PSAPLPK
+470 SAPDKHGVYQATVEIKKPDGSWEVKTKKGGKVMTKHTMFPK
-477 GPNNGYSA
+477 DWD
-485 GNLSKKVLTLVY
+485 
-497 INGKLKFGPSS
+497 
-508 LPSSA
+508 
-513 LKAPVPIVGKAEA
+513 
-526 PPGKAVPVGEA
+526 EA
-537 RIPSN
+537 RIRAEVTSAWESRIMLKDN
-542 PKAVK
+542 KWQ
-547 GTTVTLSQEQ
+547 GTSKS
-557 RLANGELIPK
+557 GI
-567 GSVVTWSDNAVKV
+567 
-580 VRPDGKK
+580 
-587 RRFNSRDW
+587 
-595 EQKAL
+595 
-600 PKPQLPKDYRDDIN
+600 
-614 IGGNNPRFNQQ
+614 
-625 RHEKIESHNPNRI
+625 KIEGFTEPNR
-638 EEIRQR
+638 
-644 NAVSSAERQAD
+644 
-655 ALKRMQTSGRTR
+655 
-667 LPGQPQKG
+667 
-675 KPGAAREMS
+675 
-684 SSDNPNQTAEAF
+684 TAYPIYE
-696 ARRYLG
+696 
-702 RKPTLMERVEGEKLY
+702 
-717 GGKCVGCWKAQMPDG
+717 
-732 TFVVYR
+732 
-738 PAGNASMTKGTT
+738 
-750 ASVDINNPTLNNLNI
+750 
-765 NLKGKPTE
+765 
-773 LKFKFPAR
+773 

>member
-12 SFIRQVLDRQHFEP
+12 PFIRQVLDRQHFEP

-158 DNRSTGQRLVD
+158 DNRSTGQRLAD
-169 RFHNTG
+169 RFHNAG
-175 SMLTQGV
+175 AMLTQGV

-317 AHPVKRSQMG
+317 AHPIKRSQMG

-409 DVKYDTRINTAVPQV
+409 HVKYDTKLDIQELSGGGIPKAK
-424 NPIDE
+424 
-429 PVFNPKGSVGSAH
+429 PVFDAKPRWEVDRKLNKLTTREQVEKNVQETRRRSQSSQFKAHAQREWENKTGLDFNHFIGGDINKKGTVTGGH
-442 SWSITARIQ
+442 SLTRGDVRVIQ
-451 YAKLPRQGR
+451 QT
-460 IRYIPPKNYS
+460 
-470 PSAPLPK
+470 SAPDKHGVYQATVEIKKPDGSWEMKKGRGGKPMTNHSMFPK
-477 GPNNGYSA
+477 DWD
-485 GNLSKKVLTLVY
+485 
-497 INGKLKFGPSS
+497 
-508 LPSSA
+508 
-513 LKAPVPIVGKAEA
+513 
-526 PPGKAVPVGEA
+526 EA
-537 RIPSN
+537 RIRAEVTSAWE
-542 PKAVK
+542 KRK
-547 GTTVTLSQEQ
+547 ELEGQKWRGTSKSGVE
-557 RLANGELIPK
+557 
-567 GSVVTWSDNAVKV
+567 
-580 VRPDGKK
+580 
-587 RRFNSRDW
+587 
-595 EQKAL
+595 
-600 PKPQLPKDYRDDIN
+600 
-614 IGGNNPRFNQQ
+614 
-625 RHEKIESHNPNRI
+625 IEGFTEPNR
-638 EEIRQR
+638 
-644 NAVSSAERQAD
+644 
-655 ALKRMQTSGRTR
+655 
-667 LPGQPQKG
+667 
-675 KPGAAREMS
+675 
-684 SSDNPNQTAEAF
+684 TA
-696 ARRYLG
+696 Y
-702 RKPTLMERVEGEKLY
+702 PLY
-717 GGKCVGCWKAQMPDG
+717 NSK
-732 TFVVYR
+732 
-738 PAGNASMTKGTT
+738 
-750 ASVDINNPTLNNLNI
+750 
-765 NLKGKPTE
+765 
-773 LKFKFPAR
+773 

>member
-1 MHAHA
+1 MGISRKISLILSILAVCLPMHAHA

-158 DNRSTGQRLVD
+158 DNRSTGQRLAD
-169 RFHNTG
+169 RFHNAG

-293 IFTAVIPVKG
+293 IFMAAIPIKG

-317 AHPVKRSQMG
+317 AHPIKRSQMG

-409 DVKYDTRINTAVPQV
+409 HVKYDTKLDIQELSGAGMPKAKPVSDAKPRWEVDRKLNKLTTREQVEKNVQEIRNGNKNSNFSQHAQLEREINKLKSADEINFADGMGKFTDSMNDKAFSRLVKSV
-424 NPIDE
+424 KENGFTNPVVE
-429 PVFNPKGSVGSAH
+429 YVE
-442 SWSITARIQ
+442 
-451 YAKLPRQGR
+451 
-460 IRYIPPKNYS
+460 
-470 PSAPLPK
+470 
-477 GPNNGYSA
+477 
-485 GNLSKKVLTLVY
+485 
-497 INGKLKFGPSS
+497 INGK
-508 LPSSA
+508 A
-513 LKAPVPIVGKAEA
+513 YIV
-526 PPGKAVPVGEA
+526 
-537 RIPSN
+537 R
-542 PKAVK
+542 
-547 GTTVTLSQEQ
+547 
-557 RLANGELIPK
+557 
-567 GSVVTWSDNAVKV
+567 
-580 VRPDGKK
+580 
-587 RRFNSRDW
+587 
-595 EQKAL
+595 
-600 PKPQLPKDYRDDIN
+600 
-614 IGGNNPRFNQQ
+614 GNNRVF
-625 RHEKIESHNPNRI
+625 
-638 EEIRQR
+638 
-644 NAVSSAERQAD
+644 AAE
-655 ALKRMQTSGRTR
+655 
-667 LPGQPQKG
+667 
-675 KPGAAREMS
+675 
-684 SSDNPNQTAEAF
+684 
-696 ARRYLG
+696 YLG
-702 RKPTLMERVEGEKLY
+702 R
-717 GGKCVGCWKAQMPDG
+717 
-732 TFVVYR
+732 
-738 PAGNASMTKGTT
+738 
-750 ASVDINNPTLNNLNI
+750 IH
-765 NLKGKPTE
+765 E
-773 LKFKFPAR
+773 LKFKKVDFPVPNTSWKNPTDVLNESGNVKRPRYRSK

>member
-1 MHAHA
+1 MGISRKISLILSILAVCLPMHAHA

-158 DNRSTGQRLVD
+158 DNRSTGQRLAD
-169 RFHNTG
+169 RFHNAG
-175 SMLTQGV
+175 AMLTQGV

-235 GSNIAVMHGLGLL
+235 SSNIAVMHGLGLL

-293 IFTAVIPVKG
+293 IFTAVIPIKG

-327 AIALPKGKSAVS
+327 EIALPKGKSAVS

-383 NVKLADQRHPKTGVP
+383 NVKLANKRHPKTKVP

-409 DVKYDTRINTAVPQV
+409 HVKYDTKLDIQELSGGGIPKAK
-424 NPIDE
+424 
-429 PVFNPKGSVGSAH
+429 PVFDAKPRWEVDRKLNKLTTREQVEKNVQETRRRSQSSQFKAHAQREWENKTGLDFNHFIGGDINKKGTVTGGH
-442 SWSITARIQ
+442 SLTRGDVRVIQ
-451 YAKLPRQGR
+451 QT
-460 IRYIPPKNYS
+460 
-470 PSAPLPK
+470 SAPDKHGVYQATVEIKKPDGSWEMKKGRGGKPMTNHSMFPK
-477 GPNNGYSA
+477 DWD
-485 GNLSKKVLTLVY
+485 
-497 INGKLKFGPSS
+497 
-508 LPSSA
+508 
-513 LKAPVPIVGKAEA
+513 
-526 PPGKAVPVGEA
+526 EA
-537 RIPSN
+537 RIRAEVTSAWE
-542 PKAVK
+542 KRK
-547 GTTVTLSQEQ
+547 ELEGQKWRGTSKSGVE
-557 RLANGELIPK
+557 
-567 GSVVTWSDNAVKV
+567 
-580 VRPDGKK
+580 
-587 RRFNSRDW
+587 
-595 EQKAL
+595 
-600 PKPQLPKDYRDDIN
+600 
-614 IGGNNPRFNQQ
+614 
-625 RHEKIESHNPNRI
+625 IEGFTEPNR
-638 EEIRQR
+638 
-644 NAVSSAERQAD
+644 
-655 ALKRMQTSGRTR
+655 
-667 LPGQPQKG
+667 
-675 KPGAAREMS
+675 
-684 SSDNPNQTAEAF
+684 TA
-696 ARRYLG
+696 Y
-702 RKPTLMERVEGEKLY
+702 PLY
-717 GGKCVGCWKAQMPDG
+717 NSK
-732 TFVVYR
+732 
-738 PAGNASMTKGTT
+738 
-750 ASVDINNPTLNNLNI
+750 
-765 NLKGKPTE
+765 
-773 LKFKFPAR
+773 

>member
-1 MHAHA
+1 MGISRKISLILSILAVCLPMHAHA

-12 SFIRQVLDRQHFEP
+12 PFIRQVLDRQHFEP

-45 IGLGNIQSHQLGN
+45 IGLGKIQSHQLGN

-158 DNRSTGQRLVD
+158 DNRSTGQRLAD
-169 RFHNTG
+169 RFHNAG
-175 SMLTQGV
+175 AMLTQGV

-327 AIALPKGKSAVS
+327 EIALPKGKSAVS

-383 NVKLADQRHPKTGVP
+383 NVKLANKRHPKTGVP

-409 DVKYDTRINTAVPQV
+409 HVKYDTKLDIQELSGGGIPKAK
-424 NPIDE
+424 
-429 PVFNPKGSVGSAH
+429 PVFDAKPRWEVDRKLNKLTTREQVEKNVQETRRRSQSSQFKAHTQREWENKTGLDFNHFIGGDINKKGTVTGGH
-442 SWSITARIQ
+442 SLTRGDVRVIQ
-451 YAKLPRQGR
+451 QT
-460 IRYIPPKNYS
+460 
-470 PSAPLPK
+470 SAPDKHGVYQATVEIKKPDGSWEMKKGRGGKPMTNHSMFPK
-477 GPNNGYSA
+477 DWD
-485 GNLSKKVLTLVY
+485 
-497 INGKLKFGPSS
+497 
-508 LPSSA
+508 
-513 LKAPVPIVGKAEA
+513 
-526 PPGKAVPVGEA
+526 EA
-537 RIPSN
+537 RIRAEVTSAWE
-542 PKAVK
+542 KRK
-547 GTTVTLSQEQ
+547 ELEGQKWRGTSKSGVE
-557 RLANGELIPK
+557 
-567 GSVVTWSDNAVKV
+567 
-580 VRPDGKK
+580 
-587 RRFNSRDW
+587 
-595 EQKAL
+595 
-600 PKPQLPKDYRDDIN
+600 
-614 IGGNNPRFNQQ
+614 
-625 RHEKIESHNPNRI
+625 IEGFTEPNR
-638 EEIRQR
+638 
-644 NAVSSAERQAD
+644 
-655 ALKRMQTSGRTR
+655 
-667 LPGQPQKG
+667 
-675 KPGAAREMS
+675 
-684 SSDNPNQTAEAF
+684 TA
-696 ARRYLG
+696 Y
-702 RKPTLMERVEGEKLY
+702 PLY
-717 GGKCVGCWKAQMPDG
+717 NSK
-732 TFVVYR
+732 
-738 PAGNASMTKGTT
+738 
-750 ASVDINNPTLNNLNI
+750 
-765 NLKGKPTE
+765 
-773 LKFKFPAR
+773 

>member
-1 MHAHA
+1 MGISRKISLILSILAVCLPMHAHA

-12 SFIRQVLDRQHFEP
+12 PFIRQVLDRQHFEP

-158 DNRSTGQRLVD
+158 DNRSTGQRLAD
-169 RFHNTG
+169 RFHNAG
-175 SMLTQGV
+175 AMLTQGV

-293 IFTAVIPVKG
+293 IFMAAIPIKG

-317 AHPVKRSQMG
+317 AHSVKRSQMG

-409 DVKYDTRINTAVPQV
+409 HVKYDTKLDIQELSGGGIPKAK
-424 NPIDE
+424 
-429 PVFNPKGSVGSAH
+429 PVFDAKPRWEVDRKLNKLTTREQVEKNVQETRRRSQSSQFKAHAQREWENKTGLDFNHFIGGDINKKGTVTGGH
-442 SWSITARIQ
+442 SLTRGDVRVIQ
-451 YAKLPRQGR
+451 QT
-460 IRYIPPKNYS
+460 
-470 PSAPLPK
+470 SAPDKHGVYQATVEIKKPDGSWEVKTKKGGKVMTKHTMFPK
-477 GPNNGYSA
+477 DWD
-485 GNLSKKVLTLVY
+485 
-497 INGKLKFGPSS
+497 
-508 LPSSA
+508 
-513 LKAPVPIVGKAEA
+513 
-526 PPGKAVPVGEA
+526 EA
-537 RIPSN
+537 RIRAEVTSAWESRIMLKDN
-542 PKAVK
+542 KWQ
-547 GTTVTLSQEQ
+547 GTSKS
-557 RLANGELIPK
+557 GI
-567 GSVVTWSDNAVKV
+567 
-580 VRPDGKK
+580 
-587 RRFNSRDW
+587 
-595 EQKAL
+595 
-600 PKPQLPKDYRDDIN
+600 
-614 IGGNNPRFNQQ
+614 
-625 RHEKIESHNPNRI
+625 KIEGFTEPNR
-638 EEIRQR
+638 
-644 NAVSSAERQAD
+644 
-655 ALKRMQTSGRTR
+655 
-667 LPGQPQKG
+667 
-675 KPGAAREMS
+675 
-684 SSDNPNQTAEAF
+684 TAYPIYE
-696 ARRYLG
+696 
-702 RKPTLMERVEGEKLY
+702 
-717 GGKCVGCWKAQMPDG
+717 
-732 TFVVYR
+732 
-738 PAGNASMTKGTT
+738 
-750 ASVDINNPTLNNLNI
+750 
-765 NLKGKPTE
+765 
-773 LKFKFPAR
+773 

>member
-1 MHAHA
+1 MGISRKISLILSILAVCLPMHAHA

-12 SFIRQVLDRQHFEP
+12 PFIRQVLDRQHFEP

-158 DNRSTGQRLVD
+158 DNRSTGQRLAD
-169 RFHNTG
+169 RFHNAG
-175 SMLTQGV
+175 AMLTQGV

-293 IFTAVIPVKG
+293 IFMAAIPIKG

-398 FDGKGFPNFEK
+398 FDSKGFPNFEK
-409 DVKYDTRINTAVPQV
+409 HVKYDTKLDIQELSGGGIPKAK
-424 NPIDE
+424 
-429 PVFNPKGSVGSAH
+429 PVFDAKPRWEVDRKLNKLTTREQVEKNVQETRRRSQSSQFKAHAQREWENKTGLDFNHFIGGDINKKGTVTGGH
-442 SWSITARIQ
+442 SLTRGDVRVIQ
-451 YAKLPRQGR
+451 QT
-460 IRYIPPKNYS
+460 
-470 PSAPLPK
+470 SAPDKHGVYQATVEIKKPDGSWEVKTKKGGKVMTKHTMFPK
-477 GPNNGYSA
+477 DWD
-485 GNLSKKVLTLVY
+485 
-497 INGKLKFGPSS
+497 
-508 LPSSA
+508 
-513 LKAPVPIVGKAEA
+513 
-526 PPGKAVPVGEA
+526 EA
-537 RIPSN
+537 RIRAEVTSAWESRIMLKDN
-542 PKAVK
+542 KWQ
-547 GTTVTLSQEQ
+547 GTSKS
-557 RLANGELIPK
+557 GI
-567 GSVVTWSDNAVKV
+567 
-580 VRPDGKK
+580 
-587 RRFNSRDW
+587 
-595 EQKAL
+595 
-600 PKPQLPKDYRDDIN
+600 
-614 IGGNNPRFNQQ
+614 
-625 RHEKIESHNPNRI
+625 KIEGFTEPNR
-638 EEIRQR
+638 
-644 NAVSSAERQAD
+644 
-655 ALKRMQTSGRTR
+655 
-667 LPGQPQKG
+667 
-675 KPGAAREMS
+675 
-684 SSDNPNQTAEAF
+684 TAYPIYE
-696 ARRYLG
+696 
-702 RKPTLMERVEGEKLY
+702 
-717 GGKCVGCWKAQMPDG
+717 
-732 TFVVYR
+732 
-738 PAGNASMTKGTT
+738 
-750 ASVDINNPTLNNLNI
+750 
-765 NLKGKPTE
+765 
-773 LKFKFPAR
+773 

>member
-1 MHAHA
+1 MGISRKISLILSILAVCLPMHAHA

-12 SFIRQVLDRQHFEP
+12 PFIRQVLDRQHFEP

-153 RLNLT
+153 RLNLI
-158 DNRSTGQRLVD
+158 DNRSTGQRLAD
-169 RFHNTG
+169 RFHNAG
-175 SMLTQGV
+175 AMLTQGV

-398 FDGKGFPNFEK
+398 FDGKEFPNFEK
-409 DVKYDTRINTAVPQV
+409 HVKYDTKLDIQELSGGGIPKAK
-424 NPIDE
+424 
-429 PVFNPKGSVGSAH
+429 PVFDAKPRWEVDRKLNKLTTREQVEKNVQETRRRSQSSQFKAHAQREWENKTGLDFNHFIGGDINKKGTVTGGH
-442 SWSITARIQ
+442 SLTRGDVRVIQ
-451 YAKLPRQGR
+451 QT
-460 IRYIPPKNYS
+460 
-470 PSAPLPK
+470 SAPDKHGVYQATVEIKKPDGSWEVKTKKGGKVMTKHTMFPK
-477 GPNNGYSA
+477 DWD
-485 GNLSKKVLTLVY
+485 
-497 INGKLKFGPSS
+497 
-508 LPSSA
+508 
-513 LKAPVPIVGKAEA
+513 
-526 PPGKAVPVGEA
+526 EA
-537 RIPSN
+537 RIRAEVTSAWESRIMLKDN
-542 PKAVK
+542 KWQ
-547 GTTVTLSQEQ
+547 GTSKS
-557 RLANGELIPK
+557 GI
-567 GSVVTWSDNAVKV
+567 
-580 VRPDGKK
+580 
-587 RRFNSRDW
+587 
-595 EQKAL
+595 
-600 PKPQLPKDYRDDIN
+600 
-614 IGGNNPRFNQQ
+614 
-625 RHEKIESHNPNRI
+625 KIEGFTEPNR
-638 EEIRQR
+638 
-644 NAVSSAERQAD
+644 
-655 ALKRMQTSGRTR
+655 
-667 LPGQPQKG
+667 
-675 KPGAAREMS
+675 
-684 SSDNPNQTAEAF
+684 TAYPIYE
-696 ARRYLG
+696 
-702 RKPTLMERVEGEKLY
+702 
-717 GGKCVGCWKAQMPDG
+717 
-732 TFVVYR
+732 
-738 PAGNASMTKGTT
+738 
-750 ASVDINNPTLNNLNI
+750 
-765 NLKGKPTE
+765 
-773 LKFKFPAR
+773 

>member
-12 SFIRQVLDRQHFEP
+12 PFIRQVLDRQHFEP

-158 DNRSTGQRLVD
+158 DNRSTGQRLAD
-169 RFHNTG
+169 RFHNAG
-175 SMLTQGV
+175 AMLTQGV

-293 IFTAVIPVKG
+293 IFMAAIPIKG

-409 DVKYDTRINTAVPQV
+409 HVKYDTKLDIQELSGGGIPKAK
-424 NPIDE
+424 
-429 PVFNPKGSVGSAH
+429 PVFDAKPRWEVDRKLNKLTTREQVEKNVQETRRRSQSSQFKAHAQREWENKTGLDFNHFIGGDINKKGTVTGGH
-442 SWSITARIQ
+442 SLTRGDVRVIQ
-451 YAKLPRQGR
+451 QT
-460 IRYIPPKNYS
+460 
-470 PSAPLPK
+470 SAPDKYGVYQATVEIKKPDGSWEVKTKKGGKVMTKHTMFPK
-477 GPNNGYSA
+477 DWD
-485 GNLSKKVLTLVY
+485 
-497 INGKLKFGPSS
+497 
-508 LPSSA
+508 
-513 LKAPVPIVGKAEA
+513 
-526 PPGKAVPVGEA
+526 EA
-537 RIPSN
+537 RIRAEVTSAWESRIMLKDN
-542 PKAVK
+542 KWQ
-547 GTTVTLSQEQ
+547 GTSKS
-557 RLANGELIPK
+557 GI
-567 GSVVTWSDNAVKV
+567 
-580 VRPDGKK
+580 
-587 RRFNSRDW
+587 
-595 EQKAL
+595 
-600 PKPQLPKDYRDDIN
+600 
-614 IGGNNPRFNQQ
+614 
-625 RHEKIESHNPNRI
+625 KIEGFTEPNR
-638 EEIRQR
+638 
-644 NAVSSAERQAD
+644 
-655 ALKRMQTSGRTR
+655 
-667 LPGQPQKG
+667 
-675 KPGAAREMS
+675 
-684 SSDNPNQTAEAF
+684 TAYPIYE
-696 ARRYLG
+696 
-702 RKPTLMERVEGEKLY
+702 
-717 GGKCVGCWKAQMPDG
+717 
-732 TFVVYR
+732 
-738 PAGNASMTKGTT
+738 
-750 ASVDINNPTLNNLNI
+750 
-765 NLKGKPTE
+765 
-773 LKFKFPAR
+773 

>member
-12 SFIRQVLDRQHFEP
+12 PFIRQVLDRQHFEP

-45 IGLGNIQSHQLGN
+45 IGLGNIQGHQLGN

-158 DNRSTGQRLVD
+158 DNRSTGQRLAD
-169 RFHNTG
+169 RFHNAG
-175 SMLTQGV
+175 AMLTQGV

-293 IFTAVIPVKG
+293 IFMAAIPVKG

-409 DVKYDTRINTAVPQV
+409 HVKYDTKLDIQELSGGGIPKAK
-424 NPIDE
+424 
-429 PVFNPKGSVGSAH
+429 PVFDAKPRWEVDRKLNKLTTREQVEKNVQETRRRSQSSQFKAHAQREWENKTGLDFNHFIGGDINKKGTVTGGH
-442 SWSITARIQ
+442 SLTRGDVRVIQ
-451 YAKLPRQGR
+451 QT
-460 IRYIPPKNYS
+460 
-470 PSAPLPK
+470 SAPDKHGVYQATVEIKKPDGSWEVKTKKGGKVMTKHTMFPK
-477 GPNNGYSA
+477 DWD
-485 GNLSKKVLTLVY
+485 
-497 INGKLKFGPSS
+497 
-508 LPSSA
+508 
-513 LKAPVPIVGKAEA
+513 
-526 PPGKAVPVGEA
+526 EA
-537 RIPSN
+537 RIRAEVTSAWESRIMLKDN
-542 PKAVK
+542 KWQ
-547 GTTVTLSQEQ
+547 GTSKS
-557 RLANGELIPK
+557 GI
-567 GSVVTWSDNAVKV
+567 
-580 VRPDGKK
+580 
-587 RRFNSRDW
+587 
-595 EQKAL
+595 
-600 PKPQLPKDYRDDIN
+600 
-614 IGGNNPRFNQQ
+614 
-625 RHEKIESHNPNRI
+625 KIEGFTEPNR
-638 EEIRQR
+638 
-644 NAVSSAERQAD
+644 
-655 ALKRMQTSGRTR
+655 
-667 LPGQPQKG
+667 
-675 KPGAAREMS
+675 
-684 SSDNPNQTAEAF
+684 TAYPIYE
-696 ARRYLG
+696 
-702 RKPTLMERVEGEKLY
+702 
-717 GGKCVGCWKAQMPDG
+717 
-732 TFVVYR
+732 
-738 PAGNASMTKGTT
+738 
-750 ASVDINNPTLNNLNI
+750 
-765 NLKGKPTE
+765 
-773 LKFKFPAR
+773 

>member
-12 SFIRQVLDRQHFEP
+12 PFIRQVLDRQHFEP

-158 DNRSTGQRLVD
+158 DNRSTGQRLAD
-169 RFHNTG
+169 RFHNAG
-175 SMLTQGV
+175 AMLTQGV

-293 IFTAVIPVKG
+293 IFMAAIPIKG

-317 AHPVKRSQMG
+317 AHPIKRSQMG

-409 DVKYDTRINTAVPQV
+409 HVKYDTKLDIQELSGGGIPKAK
-424 NPIDE
+424 
-429 PVFNPKGSVGSAH
+429 PVFDAKPRWEVDRKLNKLTTREQVEKNVQETRRRSQSSQFKAYAQREWENKTGLDFNHFIGGDINKKGTVTGGH
-442 SWSITARIQ
+442 SLTRGDVRVIQ
-451 YAKLPRQGR
+451 QT
-460 IRYIPPKNYS
+460 
-470 PSAPLPK
+470 SAPDKHGVYQATVEIKKPDGSWEMKKGRGGKPMTNHSMFPK
-477 GPNNGYSA
+477 DWD
-485 GNLSKKVLTLVY
+485 
-497 INGKLKFGPSS
+497 
-508 LPSSA
+508 
-513 LKAPVPIVGKAEA
+513 
-526 PPGKAVPVGEA
+526 EA
-537 RIPSN
+537 RIRAEVTSAWE
-542 PKAVK
+542 KRK
-547 GTTVTLSQEQ
+547 ELEGQKWRGTSKSGVE
-557 RLANGELIPK
+557 
-567 GSVVTWSDNAVKV
+567 
-580 VRPDGKK
+580 
-587 RRFNSRDW
+587 
-595 EQKAL
+595 
-600 PKPQLPKDYRDDIN
+600 
-614 IGGNNPRFNQQ
+614 
-625 RHEKIESHNPNRI
+625 IEGFTEPNR
-638 EEIRQR
+638 
-644 NAVSSAERQAD
+644 
-655 ALKRMQTSGRTR
+655 
-667 LPGQPQKG
+667 
-675 KPGAAREMS
+675 
-684 SSDNPNQTAEAF
+684 TA
-696 ARRYLG
+696 Y
-702 RKPTLMERVEGEKLY
+702 PLY
-717 GGKCVGCWKAQMPDG
+717 NSK
-732 TFVVYR
+732 
-738 PAGNASMTKGTT
+738 
-750 ASVDINNPTLNNLNI
+750 
-765 NLKGKPTE
+765 
-773 LKFKFPAR
+773 

>member
-1 MHAHA
+1 MGISRKISLILSILAVCLPMHAHA

-158 DNRSTGQRLVD
+158 DNRSTGQRLAD
-169 RFHNTG
+169 RFHNAG
-175 SMLTQGV
+175 AMLTQGV

-235 GSNIAVMHGLGLL
+235 SSNIAVMHGLGLL

-409 DVKYDTRINTAVPQV
+409 HVKYDTKLDIQELSGGGIPKAK
-424 NPIDE
+424 
-429 PVFNPKGSVGSAH
+429 PVFDAKPRWEVDRKLNKLTTREQVEKNVQETRRRSQSSQFKAHTQREWENKTGLDFNHFIGGDINKKGTVTGGH
-442 SWSITARIQ
+442 SLTRGDVRVIQ
-451 YAKLPRQGR
+451 QT
-460 IRYIPPKNYS
+460 
-470 PSAPLPK
+470 SAPDKHGVYQVTVEIKKPDGSWEMKKGRGGKPMTNHSMFPK
-477 GPNNGYSA
+477 DWD
-485 GNLSKKVLTLVY
+485 
-497 INGKLKFGPSS
+497 
-508 LPSSA
+508 
-513 LKAPVPIVGKAEA
+513 
-526 PPGKAVPVGEA
+526 EA
-537 RIPSN
+537 RIRAEVTSAWESRIMLKDN
-542 PKAVK
+542 KWQ
-547 GTTVTLSQEQ
+547 GTSKS
-557 RLANGELIPK
+557 GI
-567 GSVVTWSDNAVKV
+567 
-580 VRPDGKK
+580 
-587 RRFNSRDW
+587 
-595 EQKAL
+595 
-600 PKPQLPKDYRDDIN
+600 
-614 IGGNNPRFNQQ
+614 
-625 RHEKIESHNPNRI
+625 KIEGFTEPNR
-638 EEIRQR
+638 
-644 NAVSSAERQAD
+644 
-655 ALKRMQTSGRTR
+655 
-667 LPGQPQKG
+667 
-675 KPGAAREMS
+675 
-684 SSDNPNQTAEAF
+684 TAYPIYE
-696 ARRYLG
+696 
-702 RKPTLMERVEGEKLY
+702 
-717 GGKCVGCWKAQMPDG
+717 
-732 TFVVYR
+732 
-738 PAGNASMTKGTT
+738 
-750 ASVDINNPTLNNLNI
+750 
-765 NLKGKPTE
+765 
-773 LKFKFPAR
+773 

>member
-1 MHAHA
+1 MGISRKISLILSILAVCLPMHAHA

-45 IGLGNIQSHQLGN
+45 IGLGKIQSHQLGN

-158 DNRSTGQRLVD
+158 DNRSTGQRLAD
-169 RFHNTG
+169 RFHNAG
-175 SMLTQGV
+175 GMLTQGV

-256 INDLADMAQLKDY
+256 VNDLADMAQLKDY

-317 AHPVKRSQMG
+317 AHPIKRSQMG

-339 DNFADAAYAK
+339 NNFADAAYAK

-398 FDGKGFPNFEK
+398 FDSKGFPNFEK
-409 DVKYDTRINTAVPQV
+409 HVKYDTKLDIQELSGGGIPKAK
-424 NPIDE
+424 
-429 PVFNPKGSVGSAH
+429 PVFDAKPRWEVDRKLNKLTTREQVEKNVQETRRRSQSSQFKAHAQREWENKTGLDFNHFIGGDINKKGTVTGGH
-442 SWSITARIQ
+442 SLTRGDVRVIQ
-451 YAKLPRQGR
+451 QT
-460 IRYIPPKNYS
+460 
-470 PSAPLPK
+470 SAPDKHGVYQATVEIKQPDGSWEVKTKKGGKVMTKHTMFPK
-477 GPNNGYSA
+477 DWD
-485 GNLSKKVLTLVY
+485 
-497 INGKLKFGPSS
+497 
-508 LPSSA
+508 
-513 LKAPVPIVGKAEA
+513 
-526 PPGKAVPVGEA
+526 EA
-537 RIPSN
+537 RI
-542 PKAVK
+542 KAEVTSAWESRIMLK
-547 GTTVTLSQEQ
+547 DNKWQGTSKS
-557 RLANGELIPK
+557 GI
-567 GSVVTWSDNAVKV
+567 
-580 VRPDGKK
+580 
-587 RRFNSRDW
+587 
-595 EQKAL
+595 
-600 PKPQLPKDYRDDIN
+600 
-614 IGGNNPRFNQQ
+614 
-625 RHEKIESHNPNRI
+625 KIEGFTEPNR
-638 EEIRQR
+638 
-644 NAVSSAERQAD
+644 
-655 ALKRMQTSGRTR
+655 
-667 LPGQPQKG
+667 
-675 KPGAAREMS
+675 
-684 SSDNPNQTAEAF
+684 TAYPIYE
-696 ARRYLG
+696 
-702 RKPTLMERVEGEKLY
+702 
-717 GGKCVGCWKAQMPDG
+717 
-732 TFVVYR
+732 
-738 PAGNASMTKGTT
+738 
-750 ASVDINNPTLNNLNI
+750 
-765 NLKGKPTE
+765 
-773 LKFKFPAR
+773 

>member
-1 MHAHA
+1 MGISRKISLILSILAVCLPMHAHA

-12 SFIRQVLDRQHFEP
+12 PFIRQVLDRQHFEP

-158 DNRSTGQRLVD
+158 DNRSTGQRLAD
-169 RFHNTG
+169 RFHNAG
-175 SMLTQGV
+175 AMLTQGV

-248 STENKMAR
+248 STENKMER

-409 DVKYDTRINTAVPQV
+409 HVKYDTKLDIQELSGGGIPKAK
-424 NPIDE
+424 
-429 PVFNPKGSVGSAH
+429 PVFDAKPRWEVDRKLNKLTTREQVEKNVQETRRRSQSSQFKAHAQREWENKTGLDFNHFIGGDINKKGTVTGGH
-442 SWSITARIQ
+442 SLTRGDVRVIQ
-451 YAKLPRQGR
+451 QT
-460 IRYIPPKNYS
+460 
-470 PSAPLPK
+470 SAPDKHGVYQATVEIKKPDGSWEMKKGRGGKPMTNHSMFPK
-477 GPNNGYSA
+477 DWD
-485 GNLSKKVLTLVY
+485 
-497 INGKLKFGPSS
+497 
-508 LPSSA
+508 
-513 LKAPVPIVGKAEA
+513 
-526 PPGKAVPVGEA
+526 EA
-537 RIPSN
+537 RIRAEVTSAWE
-542 PKAVK
+542 KRK
-547 GTTVTLSQEQ
+547 ELEGQKWRGTSKSGVE
-557 RLANGELIPK
+557 
-567 GSVVTWSDNAVKV
+567 
-580 VRPDGKK
+580 
-587 RRFNSRDW
+587 
-595 EQKAL
+595 
-600 PKPQLPKDYRDDIN
+600 
-614 IGGNNPRFNQQ
+614 
-625 RHEKIESHNPNRI
+625 IEGFTEPNR
-638 EEIRQR
+638 
-644 NAVSSAERQAD
+644 
-655 ALKRMQTSGRTR
+655 
-667 LPGQPQKG
+667 
-675 KPGAAREMS
+675 
-684 SSDNPNQTAEAF
+684 TA
-696 ARRYLG
+696 Y
-702 RKPTLMERVEGEKLY
+702 PLY
-717 GGKCVGCWKAQMPDG
+717 
-732 TFVVYR
+732 
-738 PAGNASMTKGTT
+738 NS
-750 ASVDINNPTLNNLNI
+750 
-765 NLKGKPTE
+765 
-773 LKFKFPAR
+773 

>member
-1 MHAHA
+1 MGISRKISLILSILAVCLPMHAHA

-12 SFIRQVLDRQHFEP
+12 PFIRQVLDRQHFEP

-158 DNRSTGQRLVD
+158 DNRSTGQRLAD
-169 RFHNTG
+169 RFHNAG
-175 SMLTQGV
+175 AMLTQGV

-293 IFTAVIPVKG
+293 IFMAAIPIKG

-409 DVKYDTRINTAVPQV
+409 HVKYDTKLDIQELSGGGIPKAK
-424 NPIDE
+424 
-429 PVFNPKGSVGSAH
+429 PVFDAKPRWEVDRKLNKLTTREQVEKNVQETRRRSQSSQFKAHAQREWENKTGLDFNHFIGGDINKKGTVTGGH
-442 SWSITARIQ
+442 SLTRGDVRVIQ
-451 YAKLPRQGR
+451 QT
-460 IRYIPPKNYS
+460 
-470 PSAPLPK
+470 SAPDKHGVYQATVEIKKPDGSWEVKTKKGGKVMTKHTMFPK
-477 GPNNGYSA
+477 DWD
-485 GNLSKKVLTLVY
+485 
-497 INGKLKFGPSS
+497 
-508 LPSSA
+508 
-513 LKAPVPIVGKAEA
+513 
-526 PPGKAVPVGEA
+526 EA
-537 RIPSN
+537 RIRAEVTSAWESRIMLKDN
-542 PKAVK
+542 KWQ
-547 GTTVTLSQEQ
+547 GTSKS
-557 RLANGELIPK
+557 GI
-567 GSVVTWSDNAVKV
+567 
-580 VRPDGKK
+580 
-587 RRFNSRDW
+587 
-595 EQKAL
+595 
-600 PKPQLPKDYRDDIN
+600 
-614 IGGNNPRFNQQ
+614 
-625 RHEKIESHNPNRI
+625 KIEGFTEPNR
-638 EEIRQR
+638 
-644 NAVSSAERQAD
+644 
-655 ALKRMQTSGRTR
+655 
-667 LPGQPQKG
+667 
-675 KPGAAREMS
+675 
-684 SSDNPNQTAEAF
+684 TA
-696 ARRYLG
+696 Y
-702 RKPTLMERVEGEKLY
+702 P
-717 GGKCVGCWKAQMPDG
+717 
-732 TFVVYR
+732 
-738 PAGNASMTKGTT
+738 
-750 ASVDINNPTLNNLNI
+750 I
-765 NLKGKPTE
+765 
-773 LKFKFPAR
+773 

>member
-12 SFIRQVLDRQHFEP
+12 PFIRQVLDRQHFEP

-158 DNRSTGQRLVD
+158 DNRITGQRLAD
-169 RFHNTG
+169 RFHNAG
-175 SMLTQGV
+175 AMLTQGV

-293 IFTAVIPVKG
+293 IFMAAIPIKG

-409 DVKYDTRINTAVPQV
+409 HVKYDTKLDIQELSGGGIPKAK
-424 NPIDE
+424 
-429 PVFNPKGSVGSAH
+429 PVFDAKPRWEVDRKLNKLTTREQVEKNVQETRRRSQSSQFKAHAQREWENKTGLDFNHFIGGDINKKGTVTGGH
-442 SWSITARIQ
+442 SLTRGDVRVIQ
-451 YAKLPRQGR
+451 QT
-460 IRYIPPKNYS
+460 
-470 PSAPLPK
+470 SAPDKHGVYQATVEIKKPDGSWEVKTKKGGKVMTKHTMFPK
-477 GPNNGYSA
+477 DWD
-485 GNLSKKVLTLVY
+485 
-497 INGKLKFGPSS
+497 
-508 LPSSA
+508 
-513 LKAPVPIVGKAEA
+513 
-526 PPGKAVPVGEA
+526 EA
-537 RIPSN
+537 RIRAEVTSAWESRIMLKDN
-542 PKAVK
+542 KWQ
-547 GTTVTLSQEQ
+547 GTSKS
-557 RLANGELIPK
+557 GI
-567 GSVVTWSDNAVKV
+567 
-580 VRPDGKK
+580 
-587 RRFNSRDW
+587 
-595 EQKAL
+595 
-600 PKPQLPKDYRDDIN
+600 
-614 IGGNNPRFNQQ
+614 
-625 RHEKIESHNPNRI
+625 KIEGFTEPNR
-638 EEIRQR
+638 
-644 NAVSSAERQAD
+644 
-655 ALKRMQTSGRTR
+655 
-667 LPGQPQKG
+667 
-675 KPGAAREMS
+675 
-684 SSDNPNQTAEAF
+684 TAYPIYE
-696 ARRYLG
+696 
-702 RKPTLMERVEGEKLY
+702 
-717 GGKCVGCWKAQMPDG
+717 
-732 TFVVYR
+732 
-738 PAGNASMTKGTT
+738 
-750 ASVDINNPTLNNLNI
+750 
-765 NLKGKPTE
+765 
-773 LKFKFPAR
+773 

>member
-1 MHAHA
+1 MGISRKISLILSILAVCLPMHAHA

-158 DNRSTGQRLVD
+158 DNRSTGQRLAD
-169 RFHNTG
+169 RFHNAG

-293 IFTAVIPVKG
+293 IFMAAIPIKG

-409 DVKYDTRINTAVPQV
+409 HVKYDTKLDIQELSGGGIPKAK
-424 NPIDE
+424 
-429 PVFNPKGSVGSAH
+429 PVFDAKPRWEVDRKLNKLTTREQVEKNVQETRRRSQSSQFKAHAQREWENKTRLDFNHFIGGDINKKGTVTGGH
-442 SWSITARIQ
+442 SLTRGDVRVIQ
-451 YAKLPRQGR
+451 QT
-460 IRYIPPKNYS
+460 
-470 PSAPLPK
+470 SAPDKHGVYQATVEIKKPDGSWEMKKGRGGKPMTNHSMFPK
-477 GPNNGYSA
+477 DWD
-485 GNLSKKVLTLVY
+485 
-497 INGKLKFGPSS
+497 
-508 LPSSA
+508 
-513 LKAPVPIVGKAEA
+513 
-526 PPGKAVPVGEA
+526 EA
-537 RIPSN
+537 RIRAEVTSAWE
-542 PKAVK
+542 KRK
-547 GTTVTLSQEQ
+547 ELEGQKWRGTSKSGVE
-557 RLANGELIPK
+557 
-567 GSVVTWSDNAVKV
+567 
-580 VRPDGKK
+580 
-587 RRFNSRDW
+587 
-595 EQKAL
+595 
-600 PKPQLPKDYRDDIN
+600 
-614 IGGNNPRFNQQ
+614 
-625 RHEKIESHNPNRI
+625 IEGFTEPNR
-638 EEIRQR
+638 
-644 NAVSSAERQAD
+644 
-655 ALKRMQTSGRTR
+655 
-667 LPGQPQKG
+667 
-675 KPGAAREMS
+675 
-684 SSDNPNQTAEAF
+684 TA
-696 ARRYLG
+696 Y
-702 RKPTLMERVEGEKLY
+702 PLY
-717 GGKCVGCWKAQMPDG
+717 NSK
-732 TFVVYR
+732 
-738 PAGNASMTKGTT
+738 
-750 ASVDINNPTLNNLNI
+750 
-765 NLKGKPTE
+765 
-773 LKFKFPAR
+773 

>member
-12 SFIRQVLDRQHFEP
+12 PFIRQVVDRQHFEP

-158 DNRSTGQRLVD
+158 DNRSTGQRLAD
-169 RFHNTG
+169 RFHNAG
-175 SMLTQGV
+175 AMLTQGV

-293 IFTAVIPVKG
+293 IFMAAIPIKG

-409 DVKYDTRINTAVPQV
+409 HVKYDTKLDIQELSGGGIPKAK
-424 NPIDE
+424 
-429 PVFNPKGSVGSAH
+429 PVFDAKPRWEVDRKLNKLTTREQVEKNVQETRRRSQSSQFKAHAQREWENKTGLDFNHFIGGDINKKGTVTGGH
-442 SWSITARIQ
+442 SLTRGDVRVIQ
-451 YAKLPRQGR
+451 QT
-460 IRYIPPKNYS
+460 
-470 PSAPLPK
+470 SAPDKHGVYQATVEIKKPDGSWEVKTKKGGKVMTKHTMFPK
-477 GPNNGYSA
+477 DWD
-485 GNLSKKVLTLVY
+485 
-497 INGKLKFGPSS
+497 
-508 LPSSA
+508 
-513 LKAPVPIVGKAEA
+513 
-526 PPGKAVPVGEA
+526 EA
-537 RIPSN
+537 RIRAEVTSAWESRIMLKDN
-542 PKAVK
+542 KWQ
-547 GTTVTLSQEQ
+547 GTSKS
-557 RLANGELIPK
+557 GI
-567 GSVVTWSDNAVKV
+567 
-580 VRPDGKK
+580 
-587 RRFNSRDW
+587 
-595 EQKAL
+595 
-600 PKPQLPKDYRDDIN
+600 
-614 IGGNNPRFNQQ
+614 
-625 RHEKIESHNPNRI
+625 KIEGFTEPNR
-638 EEIRQR
+638 
-644 NAVSSAERQAD
+644 
-655 ALKRMQTSGRTR
+655 
-667 LPGQPQKG
+667 
-675 KPGAAREMS
+675 
-684 SSDNPNQTAEAF
+684 TAYPIYE
-696 ARRYLG
+696 
-702 RKPTLMERVEGEKLY
+702 
-717 GGKCVGCWKAQMPDG
+717 
-732 TFVVYR
+732 
-738 PAGNASMTKGTT
+738 
-750 ASVDINNPTLNNLNI
+750 
-765 NLKGKPTE
+765 
-773 LKFKFPAR
+773 

>member
-12 SFIRQVLDRQHFEP
+12 PFIRQVLDRQHFEP

-158 DNRSTGQRLVD
+158 DNRSTGQRLAD
-169 RFHNTG
+169 RFHNAG
-175 SMLTQGV
+175 AMLTQGV

-293 IFTAVIPVKG
+293 IFMADIPIKG

-317 AHPVKRSQMG
+317 AHPIKRSQMG

-409 DVKYDTRINTAVPQV
+409 HVKYDTKLDIQELSGGGIPKAK
-424 NPIDE
+424 
-429 PVFNPKGSVGSAH
+429 PVFDAKPRWEVDRKLNKLTTREQVEKNVQETRRRSQSSQFKAHAQREWENKTGLDFNHFIGGDINKKGTVTGGH
-442 SWSITARIQ
+442 SLTRGDVRVIQ
-451 YAKLPRQGR
+451 QT
-460 IRYIPPKNYS
+460 
-470 PSAPLPK
+470 SAPDKHGVYQATVEIKKPDGSWEMKKGRGGKPMTNHSMFPK
-477 GPNNGYSA
+477 DWD
-485 GNLSKKVLTLVY
+485 
-497 INGKLKFGPSS
+497 
-508 LPSSA
+508 
-513 LKAPVPIVGKAEA
+513 
-526 PPGKAVPVGEA
+526 EA
-537 RIPSN
+537 RIRAEVTSAWE
-542 PKAVK
+542 KRK
-547 GTTVTLSQEQ
+547 ELEGQKWRGTSKSGVE
-557 RLANGELIPK
+557 
-567 GSVVTWSDNAVKV
+567 
-580 VRPDGKK
+580 
-587 RRFNSRDW
+587 
-595 EQKAL
+595 
-600 PKPQLPKDYRDDIN
+600 
-614 IGGNNPRFNQQ
+614 
-625 RHEKIESHNPNRI
+625 IEGFTEPNR
-638 EEIRQR
+638 
-644 NAVSSAERQAD
+644 
-655 ALKRMQTSGRTR
+655 
-667 LPGQPQKG
+667 
-675 KPGAAREMS
+675 
-684 SSDNPNQTAEAF
+684 TA
-696 ARRYLG
+696 Y
-702 RKPTLMERVEGEKLY
+702 PLY
-717 GGKCVGCWKAQMPDG
+717 NSK
-732 TFVVYR
+732 
-738 PAGNASMTKGTT
+738 
-750 ASVDINNPTLNNLNI
+750 
-765 NLKGKPTE
+765 
-773 LKFKFPAR
+773 

>member
-1 MHAHA
+1 MGISRKISLILSILAVCLPMHAHA

-12 SFIRQVLDRQHFEP
+12 PFIRQVLDRQHFEP

-85 PFDNHAS
+85 PFDNHTS

-158 DNRSTGQRLVD
+158 DNRSTGQRLAD
-169 RFHNTG
+169 RFHNAG
-175 SMLTQGV
+175 AMLTQGV

-409 DVKYDTRINTAVPQV
+409 HVKYDTKLDIQELSGGGIPKAK
-424 NPIDE
+424 
-429 PVFNPKGSVGSAH
+429 PVFDAKPRWEVDRKLNKLTTREQVEKNVQETRRRSQSSQFKAHAQREWENKTGLDFNHFIGGDINKKGTVTGGH
-442 SWSITARIQ
+442 SLTRGDVRVIQ
-451 YAKLPRQGR
+451 QT
-460 IRYIPPKNYS
+460 
-470 PSAPLPK
+470 SAPDKHGVYQATVEIKKPDGSWEVKTKKGGKVMTKHTMFPK
-477 GPNNGYSA
+477 DWD
-485 GNLSKKVLTLVY
+485 
-497 INGKLKFGPSS
+497 
-508 LPSSA
+508 
-513 LKAPVPIVGKAEA
+513 
-526 PPGKAVPVGEA
+526 EA
-537 RIPSN
+537 RIRAEVTSAWESRIMLKDN
-542 PKAVK
+542 KWQ
-547 GTTVTLSQEQ
+547 GTSKS
-557 RLANGELIPK
+557 GI
-567 GSVVTWSDNAVKV
+567 
-580 VRPDGKK
+580 
-587 RRFNSRDW
+587 
-595 EQKAL
+595 
-600 PKPQLPKDYRDDIN
+600 
-614 IGGNNPRFNQQ
+614 
-625 RHEKIESHNPNRI
+625 KIEGFTEPNR
-638 EEIRQR
+638 
-644 NAVSSAERQAD
+644 
-655 ALKRMQTSGRTR
+655 
-667 LPGQPQKG
+667 
-675 KPGAAREMS
+675 
-684 SSDNPNQTAEAF
+684 TAYPIYE
-696 ARRYLG
+696 
-702 RKPTLMERVEGEKLY
+702 
-717 GGKCVGCWKAQMPDG
+717 
-732 TFVVYR
+732 
-738 PAGNASMTKGTT
+738 
-750 ASVDINNPTLNNLNI
+750 
-765 NLKGKPTE
+765 
-773 LKFKFPAR
+773 

>member
-12 SFIRQVLDRQHFEP
+12 PFIRQVLDRQHFES

-158 DNRSTGQRLVD
+158 DNRSTGQRLAD
-169 RFHNTG
+169 RFHNAG
-175 SMLTQGV
+175 AMLTQGV

-293 IFTAVIPVKG
+293 IFMAAIPIKG

-409 DVKYDTRINTAVPQV
+409 HVKYDTKLDIQELSGGGIPKAK
-424 NPIDE
+424 
-429 PVFNPKGSVGSAH
+429 PVFDAKPRWEVDRKLNKLTTREQVEKNVQETRRRSQSSQFKAHAQREWENKTGLDFNHFIGGDINKKGTVTGGH
-442 SWSITARIQ
+442 SLTRGDVRVIQ
-451 YAKLPRQGR
+451 QT
-460 IRYIPPKNYS
+460 
-470 PSAPLPK
+470 SAPDKHGVYQATVEIKKPDGSWEVKTKKGGKVMTKHTMFPK
-477 GPNNGYSA
+477 DWD
-485 GNLSKKVLTLVY
+485 
-497 INGKLKFGPSS
+497 
-508 LPSSA
+508 
-513 LKAPVPIVGKAEA
+513 
-526 PPGKAVPVGEA
+526 EA
-537 RIPSN
+537 RIRAEVTSAWESRIMLKDN
-542 PKAVK
+542 KWQ
-547 GTTVTLSQEQ
+547 GTSKS
-557 RLANGELIPK
+557 GI
-567 GSVVTWSDNAVKV
+567 
-580 VRPDGKK
+580 
-587 RRFNSRDW
+587 
-595 EQKAL
+595 
-600 PKPQLPKDYRDDIN
+600 
-614 IGGNNPRFNQQ
+614 
-625 RHEKIESHNPNRI
+625 KIEGFTEPNR
-638 EEIRQR
+638 
-644 NAVSSAERQAD
+644 
-655 ALKRMQTSGRTR
+655 
-667 LPGQPQKG
+667 
-675 KPGAAREMS
+675 
-684 SSDNPNQTAEAF
+684 TAYPIYE
-696 ARRYLG
+696 
-702 RKPTLMERVEGEKLY
+702 
-717 GGKCVGCWKAQMPDG
+717 
-732 TFVVYR
+732 
-738 PAGNASMTKGTT
+738 
-750 ASVDINNPTLNNLNI
+750 
-765 NLKGKPTE
+765 
-773 LKFKFPAR
+773 

>member
-1 MHAHA
+1 MGISRKISLILSILAVCLPMHAHA

-45 IGLGNIQSHQLGN
+45 IGLGKIQSHQLGN

-158 DNRSTGQRLVD
+158 DNRSTGQRLAD
-169 RFHNTG
+169 RFHNAG
-175 SMLTQGV
+175 GMLTQGV

-293 IFTAVIPVKG
+293 IFTAVIPIKG

-339 DNFADAAYAK
+339 NNFADAAYAK

-375 TVPPSNGK
+375 TVPPSSGK

-409 DVKYDTRINTAVPQV
+409 HVKYDTKLDIQELSGGGIPKAK
-424 NPIDE
+424 
-429 PVFNPKGSVGSAH
+429 PVFDAKPRWEVDRKLNKLTTREQVEKNVQETRRRSQSSQFKAHAQREWENKTGLDFNHFIGGDINKKGTVTGGH
-442 SWSITARIQ
+442 SLTRGDVRVIQ
-451 YAKLPRQGR
+451 QT
-460 IRYIPPKNYS
+460 
-470 PSAPLPK
+470 SAPDKHGVYQATVEIKKPDGSWEVKTKKGGKVMTKHTMFPK
-477 GPNNGYSA
+477 DWD
-485 GNLSKKVLTLVY
+485 
-497 INGKLKFGPSS
+497 
-508 LPSSA
+508 
-513 LKAPVPIVGKAEA
+513 
-526 PPGKAVPVGEA
+526 EA
-537 RIPSN
+537 RIRAEVTSAWESRIMLKDN
-542 PKAVK
+542 KWQ
-547 GTTVTLSQEQ
+547 GTSKS
-557 RLANGELIPK
+557 GI
-567 GSVVTWSDNAVKV
+567 
-580 VRPDGKK
+580 
-587 RRFNSRDW
+587 
-595 EQKAL
+595 
-600 PKPQLPKDYRDDIN
+600 
-614 IGGNNPRFNQQ
+614 
-625 RHEKIESHNPNRI
+625 KIEGFTEPNR
-638 EEIRQR
+638 
-644 NAVSSAERQAD
+644 
-655 ALKRMQTSGRTR
+655 
-667 LPGQPQKG
+667 
-675 KPGAAREMS
+675 
-684 SSDNPNQTAEAF
+684 TAYPIYE
-696 ARRYLG
+696 
-702 RKPTLMERVEGEKLY
+702 
-717 GGKCVGCWKAQMPDG
+717 
-732 TFVVYR
+732 
-738 PAGNASMTKGTT
+738 
-750 ASVDINNPTLNNLNI
+750 
-765 NLKGKPTE
+765 
-773 LKFKFPAR
+773 